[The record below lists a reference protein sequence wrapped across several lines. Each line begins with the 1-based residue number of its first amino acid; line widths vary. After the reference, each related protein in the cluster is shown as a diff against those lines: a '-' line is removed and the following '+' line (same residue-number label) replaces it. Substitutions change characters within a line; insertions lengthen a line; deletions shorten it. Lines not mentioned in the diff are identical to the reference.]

1 MVHPRGRLPPVTRMV
16 RPAPPPPRW
25 WRPLPRRDPPVFA
38 QRFRAAGSGGG
49 GHRAAPGRDVSAGLL
64 LVIPI
69 NSRGSCSL
77 RWDWC
82 GRLML
87 KGNSSKGD
95 SSQEKKPV
103 KKEEDEQSWRVVTS
117 QLEAEPVAV
126 SGCVGRS
133 VPASCLPC
141 LCRPAAAAAAPI
153 PASAALRGLPCPAM
167 DDDSQ
172 DELINR
178 NAALGKGKRQ
188 CLVLLSETESN
199 GGNSWD
205 SEDDTGSEEE
215 DNDTEEEGGGEDKEE
230 SEDEETEDCEDD
242 EEEGEEEEESE
253 ATMEGM
259 TDALKSEPHLNGVS
273 ISSDEDG
280 ENCPI
285 CLNTFRD
292 QAVGT
297 PESCSHYFCLDCI
310 VEWSKNANSCPV
322 DRILFNY
329 INIRARFGGKI
340 LKKIPVENTK
350 TQGTDGEDDPT
361 FCEVC
366 GRSDRE
372 DRLLLCDGCDAGYH
386 MECLN
391 PPLSEVPV
399 DEWFCPACAP
409 MGANGADADHVSE
422 EEVAALMA
430 DVVPTTSRLRPHVRT
445 RAIARTR
452 QSERVRATVNRNR
465 ITTAQ
470 QIRHVPGYLMSSLL
484 DETIEAVVAGL
495 NTAVYQRPLAP
506 RAPTRQKRKTGR
518 RKKVGGKKRTQ
529 KKSAA
534 GKKSS
539 GAQLKRR
546 KRLTKKRR
554 GKKTRVRSHGKN
566 EVTTRSRIAR
576 TLGLSKPVRGASLPS
591 MYKPTE
597 PSLGLMRADIGAASL
612 SVFGD
617 PYELDP
623 YESNEEVPANPDS
636 PVSAKRRILSQ
647 SALRSHRPVARPISV
662 GLPRS
667 SVPAL
672 SPDQEAE
679 AAPVPDLLGSILS
692 GQSLLMMS
700 SSDVVINR
708 DGSLTAK
715 KEAPFHRKSASDSR
729 VEDGSGQNTHPSTM
743 LSGTTASSSMTR
755 PSVSSGLGAR
765 SRALFSS
772 SPPSLSRSESA
783 ASPAQT
789 APEKATVKS
798 EYSMTPRSVQTQNMA
813 TLSRQGSKLDEVP
826 RFNGKSK
833 NFVPT
838 DSSSKP
844 QICNLNSGS
853 KAVSVR
859 QPVKPPSQ
867 RIDIFELPRIPKIK
881 KETSSKQVEPEPA
894 VSQSC
899 NIPSSCITQL
909 TGKDSTNQPGKGSRV
924 ESQKS
929 TSKEAQQQTRP
940 SGVSFSTH
948 PGGSSGSSLLGTS
961 RGKGLGS
968 FESFKINIPGNTGHP
983 SRLSNPGFCNTFR
996 PVDDEVQQ
1004 KESPSLFSVKKKQ
1017 VKSEIYDPFE
1027 PTGSDSSSANS
1038 SPERLGSGITL
1049 TNITRTISIENP
1061 KVQTFQTVRRFTP
1074 YRVENVFG
1082 SGTDSDVPSSNT
1094 ESRDDV
1100 TVASRIVEQISDTE
1114 ERDNVDEEDVL
1125 SSPCTSSA
1133 VKEISNTKCLKE
1145 ESREGPNVF
1154 FNAEELIRPSI
1165 NVKIEPDSPS
1175 KSDEQQKVQKV
1186 EQAER
1191 RSRSRSCSNSSS
1203 RSKKKMKRKKA
1214 LVKEHKRSRSE
1225 SRDRAHSRDRS
1236 SRSTSW
1242 SGGEEHSKTHTLK
1255 SKSRRSSTDRSSS
1268 HERSKKKKTKDKT
1281 KDKKAKTSWSRDR
1294 RKSRSR
1300 SGSPGSTSDFY
1311 ENRKKKRR
1319 SRSRS
1324 RRRDRSRSNSTE
1336 RTKRRKHRRDKSYE
1350 RYDKESSLKSRD
1362 RKRSRSRSRERRKWR
1377 SRSRSAS
1384 RSWEQKSSKSK
1395 EKRVRSRSRSRERK
1409 HRSKETLL
1417 PSAPEKD
1424 QKLPA
1429 ENVSRCLEQPHSL
1442 KQEPKE
1448 ELVLEGL
1455 SITIQPNV
1463 KLEEIQTETP
1473 VQLREVQ
1480 ETIKVEPVCQE
1491 VSSETAFPAPD
1502 ITNISV
1508 PVGDVDSF
1516 AETDLMNS
1524 TDAAVLGSCSNTNLE
1539 ITVKIENTALCP
1551 SLMEQPPKKEVIMHV
1566 PAEAAPIQSSSKGK
1580 VADCVR
1586 EVKEECLVSNEN
1598 TSNFTKPELEVVPQ
1612 GPALKSKAPVKRV
1625 TWNLQEEEGGT
1636 LSAGKAPR
1644 MPFYKLQRAK
1654 EGAWKAEDLNQTLNQ
1669 VYCQNIPLAPAL
1681 PSSLPPYAPVSQPT
1695 VQFIMQGSLPALGCV
1710 AGQSLTPEP
1719 GSLATASE
1727 PGIQAASVGS
1737 AEEKIKAPKP
1747 PVDKTKNEEYMKKL
1761 HMQERAVEEVKL
1773 AIKPFYQKR
1782 EITKEEYKSILR
1794 KAVQKI
1800 CHSKSG
1806 EINPMKVANLVKAYV
1821 EKYKHM
1827 RKHKKTDGEDTRE
1840 VEN

>member
-1 MVHPRGRLPPVTRMV
+1 
-16 RPAPPPPRW
+16 
-25 WRPLPRRDPPVFA
+25 
-38 QRFRAAGSGGG
+38 
-49 GHRAAPGRDVSAGLL
+49 
-64 LVIPI
+64 
-69 NSRGSCSL
+69 
-77 RWDWC
+77 
-82 GRLML
+82 
-87 KGNSSKGD
+87 
-95 SSQEKKPV
+95 
-103 KKEEDEQSWRVVTS
+103 
-117 QLEAEPVAV
+117 
-126 SGCVGRS
+126 
-133 VPASCLPC
+133 
-141 LCRPAAAAAAPI
+141 
-153 PASAALRGLPCPAM
+153 M

-188 CLVLLSETESN
+188 CLALLSETESN

-242 EEEGEEEEESE
+242 EEEGEEEDENE

-259 TDALKSEPHLNGVS
+259 ADSSKSAPHLNGVS
-273 ISSDEDG
+273 LSSDEDG

-409 MGANGADADHVSE
+409 MGANGAADADHVSE

-465 ITTAQ
+465 ISTAQ

-495 NTAVYQRPLAP
+495 NTAIYQRPLAP

-518 RKKVGGKKRTQ
+518 RKKAGGKKRTQ

-539 GAQLKRR
+539 GTQLKRR
-546 KRLTKKRR
+546 KRVTKKRR

-566 EVTTRSRIAR
+566 EVTARSRIAR

-591 MYKPTE
+591 MYKPAE

-623 YESNEEVPANPDS
+623 YESNEEFPANPDS
-636 PVSAKRRILSQ
+636 PVSAKRRVLSQ
-647 SALRSHRPVARPISV
+647 SALRSHRPVARPVSV

-715 KEAPFHRKSASDSR
+715 KEAPFHRKSGGDSR
-729 VEDGSGQNTHPSTM
+729 VEDGSGHTSPPCAA
-743 LSGTTASSSMTR
+743 LSGTTAGSSMAR
-755 PSVSSGLGAR
+755 PCVSSGLGTR
-765 SRALFSS
+765 STALLSA
-772 SPPSLSRSESA
+772 PSLSRSESA

-789 APEKATVKS
+789 APEKAAVKS
-798 EYSMTPRSVQTQNMA
+798 EYSMTPRSVQTQNTA
-813 TLSRQGSKLDEVP
+813 TLSRHGSKLDEIP
-826 RFNGKSK
+826 RCNGKSK
-833 NFVPT
+833 NFIPT

-844 QICNLNSGS
+844 LSCNLNSGS
-853 KAVSVR
+853 KAVTVR

-894 VSQSC
+894 GSQSC

-909 TGKDSTNQPGKGSRV
+909 TGKESTNQPGKGSRV

-929 TSKEAQQQTRP
+929 NSKEPQQQARP

-948 PGGSSGSSLLGTS
+948 PGSSSGSSLLGTS
-961 RGKGLGS
+961 RGKGPGS
-968 FESFKINIPGNTGHP
+968 FESFKINIPGNTGHS
-983 SRLSNPGFCNTFR
+983 SRLANPGFCNTFR

-1004 KESPSLFSVKKKQ
+1004 KESPSPLFSVKKKQ

-1038 SPERLGSGITL
+1038 SPERLGSGIPL

-1074 YRVENVFG
+1074 YRVENIFG

-1094 ESRDDV
+1094 ESRDEV

-1114 ERDNVDEEDVL
+1114 EQDNVDEEDVL
-1125 SSPCTSSA
+1125 SSPCTSSG
-1133 VKEISNTKCLKE
+1133 VKEVSNTKCLKE

-1154 FNAEELIRPSI
+1154 FNAEELIRPNI

-1268 HERSKKKKTKDKT
+1268 HERSKKKKTKDKS

-1294 RKSRSR
+1294 RKSRSH
-1300 SGSPGSTSDFY
+1300 SGTPGSTSDFY

-1324 RRRDRSRSNSTE
+1324 RRRDRSRSNSAE

-1384 RSWEQKSSKSK
+1384 RSWERKSSKSK
-1395 EKRVRSRSRSRERK
+1395 EKRARPRSRSKERK

-1417 PSAPEKD
+1417 PPAPEKD
-1424 QKLPA
+1424 QKPPA
-1429 ENVSRCLEQPHSL
+1429 ENVTRCLEQPHSL

-1480 ETIKVEPVCQE
+1480 ETIKPEPICQE
-1491 VSSETAFPAPD
+1491 VSSETAFPAPE
-1502 ITNISV
+1502 ITNICA
-1508 PVGDVDSF
+1508 PIGNVDSF
-1516 AETDLMNS
+1516 AETDLINS

-1566 PAEAAPIQSSSKGK
+1566 PVEAAPIQSSSKSK

-1625 TWNLQEEEGGT
+1625 TWNLQEEESGT

-1644 MPFYKLQRAK
+1644 MPLYKLQRAK

-1669 VYCQNIPLAPAL
+1669 VYCQNIPLAAAL

-1737 AEEKIKAPKP
+1737 AEEQIKAPKP

>member
-1 MVHPRGRLPPVTRMV
+1 
-16 RPAPPPPRW
+16 
-25 WRPLPRRDPPVFA
+25 
-38 QRFRAAGSGGG
+38 
-49 GHRAAPGRDVSAGLL
+49 
-64 LVIPI
+64 
-69 NSRGSCSL
+69 
-77 RWDWC
+77 
-82 GRLML
+82 
-87 KGNSSKGD
+87 
-95 SSQEKKPV
+95 
-103 KKEEDEQSWRVVTS
+103 
-117 QLEAEPVAV
+117 
-126 SGCVGRS
+126 
-133 VPASCLPC
+133 
-141 LCRPAAAAAAPI
+141 
-153 PASAALRGLPCPAM
+153 M

-188 CLVLLSETESN
+188 CLALLSETESN

-242 EEEGEEEEESE
+242 EEEGEEEEENE

-259 TDALKSEPHLNGVS
+259 ADSLKSEPHLNGVS
-273 ISSDEDG
+273 LSSDEDG

-409 MGANGADADHVSE
+409 MGANGAADADHVSE

-495 NTAVYQRPLAP
+495 NTAIYQRPLAP
-506 RAPTRQKRKTGR
+506 RAPTRQKKKTGR
-518 RKKVGGKKRTQ
+518 RKKAGGKKRTQ

-546 KRLTKKRR
+546 KRVTKKRR

-566 EVTTRSRIAR
+566 EVTARSRIAR

-591 MYKPTE
+591 MYKPAE

-636 PVSAKRRILSQ
+636 PVSAKRRVLSQ
-647 SALRSHRPVARPISV
+647 SALRSHRPVARPVSV

-715 KEAPFHRKSASDSR
+715 KEAPFHRKSGSDSR
-729 VEDGSGQNTHPSTM
+729 VEDGSGHTSPPSAA
-743 LSGTTASSSMTR
+743 LSGTTAGSSMAR
-755 PSVSSGLGAR
+755 PSVSSGLGTY
-765 SRALFSS
+765 STALFSA
-772 SPPSLSRSESA
+772 PSLSRSESA

-789 APEKATVKS
+789 APEKAAVKS
-798 EYSMTPRSVQTQNMA
+798 EYSMTPRSVQTQNTA
-813 TLSRQGSKLDEVP
+813 TLSRHGSKLDEIP

-844 QICNLNSGS
+844 LSCNLNSGS
-853 KAVSVR
+853 KAVTVR

-894 VSQSC
+894 GSQSC

-909 TGKDSTNQPGKGSRV
+909 TGKEGTNQPGKGSRV

-929 TSKEAQQQTRP
+929 NSKEPQQQARP

-961 RGKGLGS
+961 RGKGPGS
-968 FESFKINIPGNTGHP
+968 FESFKINIPGNTGHS

-1004 KESPSLFSVKKKQ
+1004 KESPSPLFSVKKKQ

-1038 SPERLGSGITL
+1038 SPERLGSGIPL

-1074 YRVENVFG
+1074 YRVENIFR
-1082 SGTDSDVPSSNT
+1082 SGTDSDVPSSNI
-1094 ESRDDV
+1094 ESRDEV

-1114 ERDNVDEEDVL
+1114 EQDNVDEENVL

-1133 VKEISNTKCLKE
+1133 VKEVSNTKCLKE

-1154 FNAEELIRPSI
+1154 FNAEELIRPNI

-1175 KSDEQQKVQKV
+1175 KSVEQQKVQKV

-1242 SGGEEHSKTHTLK
+1242 SGGEEHGKTHTLK

-1300 SGSPGSTSDFY
+1300 SGTPGSTSDFY

-1324 RRRDRSRSNSTE
+1324 RRRDRSQSNSAE

-1362 RKRSRSRSRERRKWR
+1362 RKRSRSRDRSKWR

-1384 RSWEQKSSKSK
+1384 RSWERKSSKSK
-1395 EKRVRSRSRSRERK
+1395 EKRARSRSRSKERK

-1417 PSAPEKD
+1417 PPAPEKD
-1424 QKLPA
+1424 QKPPA
-1429 ENVSRCLEQPHSL
+1429 ENVTRCLEEPHSL

-1480 ETIKVEPVCQE
+1480 ETVKAEPICQE
-1491 VSSETAFPAPD
+1491 VSSETAFPVPE
-1502 ITNISV
+1502 ITNICA
-1508 PVGDVDSF
+1508 PIGDVDSF
-1516 AETDLMNS
+1516 AETDLINS

-1566 PAEAAPIQSSSKGK
+1566 PAEAAPIQSSSKSK
-1580 VADCVR
+1580 VTDCVR

-1625 TWNLQEEEGGT
+1625 TWNLQEEESGA

-1644 MPFYKLQRAK
+1644 MPLYKLQRAK

-1669 VYCQNIPLAPAL
+1669 VYCQNIPLAAAL

-1710 AGQSLTPEP
+1710 AGQSLTLEP

-1737 AEEKIKAPKP
+1737 AEEQIRAPKP

>member
-1 MVHPRGRLPPVTRMV
+1 
-16 RPAPPPPRW
+16 
-25 WRPLPRRDPPVFA
+25 
-38 QRFRAAGSGGG
+38 
-49 GHRAAPGRDVSAGLL
+49 
-64 LVIPI
+64 
-69 NSRGSCSL
+69 
-77 RWDWC
+77 
-82 GRLML
+82 
-87 KGNSSKGD
+87 
-95 SSQEKKPV
+95 
-103 KKEEDEQSWRVVTS
+103 
-117 QLEAEPVAV
+117 
-126 SGCVGRS
+126 
-133 VPASCLPC
+133 
-141 LCRPAAAAAAPI
+141 
-153 PASAALRGLPCPAM
+153 M

-188 CLVLLSETESN
+188 CLALLSETESN

-215 DNDTEEEGGGEDKEE
+215 DNDTEGEGGEEDKEE
-230 SEDEETEDCEDD
+230 SEDEELEDCEDD
-242 EEEGEEEEESE
+242 DEEEEESE
-253 ATMEGM
+253 ATVEGM
-259 TDALKSEPHLNGVS
+259 TDSLKSEPHLNGVS
-273 ISSDEDG
+273 LSSDEDG

-297 PESCSHYFCLDCI
+297 PENCSHYFCLDCI

-350 TQGTDGEDDPT
+350 TQGADGEDDPT

-409 MGANGADADHVSE
+409 MGADGAADADHVSE

-495 NTAVYQRPLAP
+495 NTAIYQRPLTP

-529 KKSAA
+529 TKSAA

-539 GAQLKRR
+539 GGQLKRR
-546 KRLTKKRR
+546 KRLTKRRR
-554 GKKTRVRSHGKN
+554 GKKRRAKN
-566 EVTTRSRIAR
+566 EVTARSRIAR

-636 PVSAKRRILSQ
+636 PVSAKRRVLSQ

-715 KEAPFHRKSASDSR
+715 KEGD
-729 VEDGSGQNTHPSTM
+729 NTHPRTAH
-743 LSGTTASSSMTR
+743 SGTTASSSMAGS
-755 PSVSSGLGAR
+755 SVSS
-765 SRALFSS
+765 ALSTHTRPFSS
-772 SPPSLSRSESA
+772 NLFPSPPPSLSRNESA

-789 APEKATVKS
+789 APGKATVKS
-798 EYSMTPRSVQTQNMA
+798 EYSMTPRSVHTQNIA
-813 TLSRQGSKLDEVP
+813 TLSRHGSKLDELP

-844 QICNLNSGS
+844 LSCNLDSGS
-853 KAVSVR
+853 KTVTVR

-881 KETSSKQVEPEPA
+881 KETSNKQVEPEPTG
-894 VSQSC
+894 SQSC
-899 NIPSSCITQL
+899 DIPSSCITQL
-909 TGKDSTNQPGKGSRV
+909 TGKESTNQPGKGSRV

-929 TSKEAQQQTRP
+929 NSKEPQQQTRP
-940 SGVSFSTH
+940 SGVSFSTN
-948 PGGSSGSSLLGTS
+948 PGGYSGSSLLGTS
-961 RGKGLGS
+961 RGKGPGS

-1004 KESPSLFSVKKKQ
+1004 KESPSPLFAVKKKQ

-1038 SPERLGSGITL
+1038 SPERLGSGIPL

-1074 YRVENVFG
+1074 YRVQNIFG

-1100 TVASRIVEQISDTE
+1100 AVASRIVEQISDTE
-1114 ERDNVDEEDVL
+1114 ERDNVDEEDL
-1125 SSPCTSSA
+1125 LNSPCMSSA
-1133 VKEISNTKCLKE
+1133 AKEISNTKCLKD

-1165 NVKIEPDSPS
+1165 NVKLEPDSPS
-1175 KSDEQQKVQKV
+1175 NSDGQQKVQKV

-1214 LVKEHKRSRSE
+1214 LVKEHKRSRSG

-1242 SGGEEHSKTHTLK
+1242 SGVEEHSKTHTLK

-1281 KDKKAKTSWSRDR
+1281 KDKKAKTSWSRER

-1300 SGSPGSTSDFY
+1300 SGSPGSTSEFH

-1336 RTKRRKHRRDKSYE
+1336 RTKRQKHRRNKSYE

-1384 RSWEQKSSKSK
+1384 RSWEHKSSKSK
-1395 EKRVRSRSRSRERK
+1395 EKRLRSRSRSKERK
-1409 HRSKETLL
+1409 HRSKETSL
-1417 PSAPEKD
+1417 PPPPEKD
-1424 QKLPA
+1424 QKPPV
-1429 ENVSRCLEQPHSL
+1429 ENMTRCLEQPLSL

-1473 VQLREVQ
+1473 VQVREVQ
-1480 ETIKVEPVCQE
+1480 ETMKVEPICQE
-1491 VSSETAFPAPD
+1491 MSSEAVFPAPE
-1502 ITNISV
+1502 IANIRV
-1508 PVGDVDSF
+1508 PIGDVDSF
-1516 AETDLMNS
+1516 AETELMNS
-1524 TDAAVLGSCSNTNLE
+1524 TDPAVLGSCSNTNLE

-1566 PAEAAPIQSSSKGK
+1566 PTEAAPIQSLSKSK
-1580 VADCVR
+1580 VVDCVR
-1586 EVKEECLVSNEN
+1586 EVKEECLVSSEN

-1625 TWNLQEEEGGT
+1625 TWNLQEEESGT

-1654 EGAWKAEDLNQTLNQ
+1654 EGAWKAEDLNQTLNQVQLNEPPPTNYMIPEPMFPDLDSSQ

-1727 PGIQAASVGS
+1727 PGIQAASVGN

>member
-1 MVHPRGRLPPVTRMV
+1 
-16 RPAPPPPRW
+16 
-25 WRPLPRRDPPVFA
+25 
-38 QRFRAAGSGGG
+38 
-49 GHRAAPGRDVSAGLL
+49 
-64 LVIPI
+64 
-69 NSRGSCSL
+69 
-77 RWDWC
+77 
-82 GRLML
+82 
-87 KGNSSKGD
+87 
-95 SSQEKKPV
+95 
-103 KKEEDEQSWRVVTS
+103 
-117 QLEAEPVAV
+117 
-126 SGCVGRS
+126 
-133 VPASCLPC
+133 
-141 LCRPAAAAAAPI
+141 
-153 PASAALRGLPCPAM
+153 M

-188 CLVLLSETESN
+188 CLALLSETESN

-242 EEEGEEEEESE
+242 EEEGEEEDENE

-259 TDALKSEPHLNGVS
+259 ADSSKPEPHLNGVS
-273 ISSDEDG
+273 LSSDEDG

-409 MGANGADADHVSE
+409 MGANGAADADHVSE

-465 ITTAQ
+465 ITTAR
-470 QIRHVPGYLMSSLL
+470 QIQHVPGYLMSSLL

-495 NTAVYQRPLAP
+495 NTAIYQRPLAP

-518 RKKVGGKKRTQ
+518 RKKAGGKKRTQ

-539 GAQLKRR
+539 GTQLKRR
-546 KRLTKKRR
+546 KRVTKKRR

-566 EVTTRSRIAR
+566 EVTSRSRIAR

-591 MYKPTE
+591 MYKPAE

-636 PVSAKRRILSQ
+636 PVSAKRRVLSQ
-647 SALRSHRPVARPISV
+647 SALRSHRPVARPVSV

-715 KEAPFHRKSASDSR
+715 KEAPFHRKSGSDSR
-729 VEDGSGQNTHPSTM
+729 VEDGSGHTSPPSAA
-743 LSGTTASSSMTR
+743 LSGTTAGSSMAR
-755 PSVSSGLGAR
+755 PCVSSGLGTR
-765 SRALFSS
+765 STALFSA
-772 SPPSLSRSESA
+772 PSLSRSESA

-789 APEKATVKS
+789 APEKAAVKS
-798 EYSMTPRSVQTQNMA
+798 EYSMTPRSVQTQNTA
-813 TLSRQGSKLDEVP
+813 TLSRHGSKLDEIP

-844 QICNLNSGS
+844 LSCNLNSGS
-853 KAVSVR
+853 KAVTLR

-894 VSQSC
+894 GSQSC

-909 TGKDSTNQPGKGSRV
+909 TGKESTSQPGKGSRV

-929 TSKEAQQQTRP
+929 NSKEPQQQARP

-948 PGGSSGSSLLGTS
+948 PGGSSSSSLLGTS
-961 RGKGLGS
+961 RGKGPGS
-968 FESFKINIPGNTGHP
+968 FESFKINIPGNTGHS
-983 SRLSNPGFCNTFR
+983 SRLANPGFCNTFR

-1004 KESPSLFSVKKKQ
+1004 KESPSPLFSVKKKQ

-1038 SPERLGSGITL
+1038 SPERLGSGIPL

-1074 YRVENVFG
+1074 YRVENIFG

-1094 ESRDDV
+1094 ESRDEV

-1133 VKEISNTKCLKE
+1133 VKEVSNTKCLKE

-1154 FNAEELIRPSI
+1154 FNAEELIRPNI

-1324 RRRDRSRSNSTE
+1324 RRRDRSRSNSAE

-1384 RSWEQKSSKSK
+1384 QSWERKSSKSK
-1395 EKRVRSRSRSRERK
+1395 EKRARSRSRSKERK

-1417 PSAPEKD
+1417 PPAPEKD
-1424 QKLPA
+1424 QKPPA
-1429 ENVSRCLEQPHSL
+1429 ANVTRCLEEPHSL

-1463 KLEEIQTETP
+1463 KLEEIQTESP

-1480 ETIKVEPVCQE
+1480 ETIKAEPICQE
-1491 VSSETAFPAPD
+1491 GSSETAFPAPE
-1502 ITNISV
+1502 ITNICA
-1508 PVGDVDSF
+1508 PIGDVDSF
-1516 AETDLMNS
+1516 AETDLINS

-1551 SLMEQPPKKEVIMHV
+1551 SLMEQPPKKEVIVHV
-1566 PAEAAPIQSSSKGK
+1566 PAEAAPIQSSSRSK

-1598 TSNFTKPELEVVPQ
+1598 TSNFTKPELDVVPQ

-1625 TWNLQEEEGGT
+1625 TWNLQEEESGT

-1669 VYCQNIPLAPAL
+1669 VYCQNIPLAAAL

-1737 AEEKIKAPKP
+1737 AEEQIKAPKP

>member
-1 MVHPRGRLPPVTRMV
+1 
-16 RPAPPPPRW
+16 
-25 WRPLPRRDPPVFA
+25 
-38 QRFRAAGSGGG
+38 
-49 GHRAAPGRDVSAGLL
+49 
-64 LVIPI
+64 
-69 NSRGSCSL
+69 
-77 RWDWC
+77 
-82 GRLML
+82 
-87 KGNSSKGD
+87 
-95 SSQEKKPV
+95 
-103 KKEEDEQSWRVVTS
+103 
-117 QLEAEPVAV
+117 
-126 SGCVGRS
+126 
-133 VPASCLPC
+133 
-141 LCRPAAAAAAPI
+141 
-153 PASAALRGLPCPAM
+153 M

-178 NAALGKGKRQ
+178 NAATGKSKRQ
-188 CLVLLSETESN
+188 SLVLLSETESN
-199 GGNSWD
+199 GGNSCD
-205 SEDDTGSEEE
+205 SEDDTRSEEE
-215 DNDTEEEGGGEDKEE
+215 DDDTEEEGGEEDKEE
-230 SEDEETEDCEDD
+230 SEDEELEDCEDGDEEEEDD
-242 EEEGEEEEESE
+242 EEEEETE
-253 ATMEGM
+253 AALGGM
-259 TDALKSEPHLNGVS
+259 TDSLKLEPHISKAS

-329 INIRARFGGKI
+329 ISIRARFGGKI

-350 TQGTDGEDDPT
+350 TQGNDGEDDPT

-409 MGANGADADHVSE
+409 MGVSAAADTDHISE

-430 DVVPTTSRLRPHVRT
+430 DVTPTTSRLRPPVRT

-470 QIRHVPGYLMSSLL
+470 QIQHVPRYLMSSLL

-495 NTAVYQRPLAP
+495 NTAVYQRPLTP
-506 RAPTRQKRKTGR
+506 RAPARQKRRTGR
-518 RKKVGGKKRTQ
+518 RKKVGGKKRSQT
-529 KKSAA
+529 KSA

-539 GAQLKRR
+539 GTQLKRR
-546 KRLTKKRR
+546 QRLRKKRR
-554 GKKTRVRSHGKN
+554 GKLKRVKN
-566 EVTTRSRIAR
+566 EATTRSRIAR

-623 YESNEEVPANPDS
+623 YESSEDVPANPDS
-636 PVSAKRRILSQ
+636 PVSAKRRVLSQ

-692 GQSLLMMS
+692 GQSFLMMS

-715 KEAPFHRKSASDSR
+715 KAVPLHRKSANDSR
-729 VEDGSGQNTHPSTM
+729 VDDSSGRNTQPSTVH
-743 LSGTTASSSMTR
+743 SGTTASSSIAG
-755 PSVSSGLGAR
+755 PSVSSGLSTH
-765 SRALFSS
+765 SRPSSSSLFSS
-772 SPPSLSRSESA
+772 PSPSPSRTEPAGNPVPA
-783 ASPAQT
+783 AS
-789 APEKATVKS
+789 EKTTVKS
-798 EYSMTPRSVQTQNMA
+798 EYSMTPRSVQTQNTA
-813 TLSRQGSKLDEVP
+813 TLYRHGSRLDEMP
-826 RFNGKSK
+826 RFNGNSK
-833 NFVPT
+833 NFAQA
-838 DSSSKP
+838 DLSSKP
-844 QICNLNSGS
+844 LSCNVNSGS
-853 KAVSVR
+853 KAVAVR
-859 QPVKPPSQ
+859 QPLKPPPK

-881 KETSSKQVEPEPA
+881 KETSSKQAEPA
-894 VSQSC
+894 PAGSQSC
-899 NIPSSCITQL
+899 EIPTCCIIQL
-909 TGKDSTNQPGKGSRV
+909 TGKESTHQPGKGSKV

-929 TSKEAQQQTRP
+929 NAKESQQQTRT
-940 SGVSFSTH
+940 SGMSFSANTGVH
-948 PGGSSGSSLLGTS
+948 SSSSLLGTS
-961 RGKGLGS
+961 RSKGPSS
-968 FESFKINIPGNTGHP
+968 FESFKINIPGNAGHP
-983 SRLSNPGFCNTFR
+983 SRLSSPGFCNTFR
-996 PVDDEVQQ
+996 PVDDKVQQ
-1004 KESPSLFSVKKKQ
+1004 KESPSPLLSVKKKQ

-1027 PTGSDSSSANS
+1027 PTGSDSSSPSS
-1038 SPERLGSGITL
+1038 SPERLGSGIPL
-1049 TNITRTISIENP
+1049 TNITRTISFENP
-1061 KVQTFQTVRRFTP
+1061 KVETFQTVRRFTP
-1074 YRVENVFG
+1074 YTVGNVFG
-1082 SGTDSDVPSSNT
+1082 SGADSDIPPGNT
-1094 ESRDDV
+1094 EPHDD
-1100 TVASRIVEQISDTE
+1100 ALPESRIVEQISDTE
-1114 ERDNVDEEDVL
+1114 ERGRMDEEDFP

-1133 VKEISNTKCLKE
+1133 VKQISNVECLKE
-1145 ESREGPNVF
+1145 ESNEGPNVF
-1154 FNAEELIRPSI
+1154 FNAEELIRPNI
-1165 NVKIEPDSPS
+1165 NVKLEPDSPS
-1175 KSDEQQKVQKV
+1175 KNDGQKKVQKV
-1186 EQAER
+1186 EQTER
-1191 RSRSRSCSNSSS
+1191 RSRSRSCSNSPS

-1214 LVKEHKRSRSE
+1214 LVKEHKRSRSG
-1225 SRDRAHSRDRS
+1225 SRDRADSRDRS

-1242 SGGEEHSKTHTLK
+1242 SGEEEHNKTHTLK
-1255 SKSRRSSTDRSSS
+1255 PKSRRSSTDRSSS
-1268 HERSKKKKTKDKT
+1268 HERSKKRKTKEKT
-1281 KDKKAKTSWSRDR
+1281 KEKKAKTSWSRER
-1294 RKSRSR
+1294 RKSTSR
-1300 SGSPGSTSDFY
+1300 SGSPGSTSEFH
-1311 ENRKKKRR
+1311 ENKKRKKR

-1324 RRRDRSRSNSTE
+1324 RRRERSRSNSTE

-1350 RYDKESSLKSRD
+1350 RYDKDSSLRSRD

-1384 RSWEQKSSKSK
+1384 RSREHKSSKSK
-1395 EKRVRSRSRSRERK
+1395 EKRPRSRSCSKERK
-1409 HRSKETLL
+1409 HRSKETSL
-1417 PSAPEKD
+1417 PPAPEKD
-1424 QKLPA
+1424 QKPPV
-1429 ENVSRCLEQPHSL
+1429 ENVSRCLEQLHSF
-1442 KQEPKE
+1442 KQEPEE
-1448 ELVLEGL
+1448 ELVLEEL

-1463 KLEEIQTETP
+1463 KLEEIQAEAP
-1473 VQLREVQ
+1473 AQLREAQ
-1480 ETIKVEPVCQE
+1480 DTIKVEPICQE
-1491 VSSETAFPAPD
+1491 VTTETGFPVPE
-1502 ITNISV
+1502 ITNVSV
-1508 PVGDVDSF
+1508 PVSNMDSF
-1516 AETDLMNS
+1516 AETELMS
-1524 TDAAVLGSCSNTNLE
+1524 GGDPAVLGSCSNTNLE

-1551 SLMEQPPKKEVIMHV
+1551 SLMEPPPKKEVIVHT
-1566 PAEAAPIQSSSKGK
+1566 PTAAAPLQSSSKSK
-1580 VADCVR
+1580 VTDCVK
-1586 EVKEECLVSNEN
+1586 EVKDECLVSHEN
-1598 TSNFTKPELEVVPQ
+1598 TGNLSKPELEVVPQ
-1612 GPALKSKAPVKRV
+1612 GPGLKSKAPVKRV
-1625 TWNLQEEEGGT
+1625 TWNLQEEESGT

-1669 VYCQNIPLAPAL
+1669 VYCQNIPLTPPL

-1695 VQFIMQGSLPALGCV
+1695 VQFIMQGSLPVLGCV

-1727 PGIQAASVGS
+1727 PGIQAAAVGD

-1827 RKHKKTDGEDTRE
+1827 RKHKKSEGEDTRE
-1840 VEN
+1840 VDN

>member
-1 MVHPRGRLPPVTRMV
+1 
-16 RPAPPPPRW
+16 
-25 WRPLPRRDPPVFA
+25 
-38 QRFRAAGSGGG
+38 
-49 GHRAAPGRDVSAGLL
+49 
-64 LVIPI
+64 
-69 NSRGSCSL
+69 
-77 RWDWC
+77 
-82 GRLML
+82 
-87 KGNSSKGD
+87 
-95 SSQEKKPV
+95 
-103 KKEEDEQSWRVVTS
+103 
-117 QLEAEPVAV
+117 
-126 SGCVGRS
+126 
-133 VPASCLPC
+133 
-141 LCRPAAAAAAPI
+141 
-153 PASAALRGLPCPAM
+153 M

-172 DELINR
+172 DELINK

-188 CLVLLSETESN
+188 CLALLSETESN
-199 GGNSWD
+199 GGNSCD
-205 SEDDTGSEEE
+205 SDDDTGSEEE
-215 DNDTEEEGGGEDKEE
+215 DNDTEEEGGEEDKEE
-230 SEDEETEDCEDD
+230 SEEELEDCEDD
-242 EEEGEEEEESE
+242 DEEEEEEPE
-253 ATMEGM
+253 AAVEGM
-259 TDALKSEPHLNGVS
+259 TDSLKSEPHLNGAS

-297 PESCSHYFCLDCI
+297 PENCSHYFCLDCI

-322 DRILFNY
+322 DRILFKY
-329 INIRARFGGKI
+329 ISIRAHFGGKI

-350 TQGTDGEDDPT
+350 TQGSDGEDDPT

-409 MGANGADADHVSE
+409 MGASAAADTDHVSE
-422 EEVAALMA
+422 EEVAALVA

-470 QIRHVPGYLMSSLL
+470 RIQHVPRYLMSSLL

-495 NTAVYQRPLAP
+495 NTAIYQRPLTP

-529 KKSAA
+529 TKSG

-539 GAQLKRR
+539 GTQLKRR

-554 GKKTRVRSHGKN
+554 GKKTRVRN
-566 EVTTRSRIAR
+566 EVTARSRIAR

-636 PVSAKRRILSQ
+636 PVSAKRRVLSQ

-692 GQSLLMMS
+692 GQSFLMMS

-715 KEAPFHRKSASDSR
+715 KAGKDLALHR
-729 VEDGSGQNTHPSTM
+729 
-743 LSGTTASSSMTR
+743 TTASSSIAG
-755 PSVSSGLGAR
+755 PSISSGLSTHTR
-765 SRALFSS
+765 PFSSSLFSS
-772 SPPSLSRSESA
+772 PSPSLSRIESA
-783 ASPAQT
+783 ANPAQS
-789 APEKATVKS
+789 ALEKATVKS
-798 EYSMTPRSVQTQNMA
+798 EYSMTPRSVQTQNTA
-813 TLSRQGSKLDEVP
+813 VLKRHGSKLDEMP
-826 RFNGKSK
+826 RFNGRSK

-844 QICNLNSGS
+844 LSCNLNSGS
-853 KAVSVR
+853 KAVTVR
-859 QPVKPPSQ
+859 QPLKPPSK

-881 KETSSKQVEPEPA
+881 KETSGKQVEAEPTG
-894 VSQSC
+894 SQSC
-899 NIPSSCITQL
+899 DIPSSCITQL
-909 TGKDSTNQPGKGSRV
+909 TGKESTNQPGKGSKV

-929 TSKEAQQQTRP
+929 NFKEPQQQTRT
-940 SGVSFSTH
+940 SGVSSSTNTGVH
-948 PGGSSGSSLLGTS
+948 SSSSLLGTS
-961 RGKGLGS
+961 RGKGPGS
-968 FESFKINIPGNTGHP
+968 FESFKINIPGNAGHP
-983 SRLSNPGFCNTFR
+983 CRLSNPGFCNTFR

-1004 KESPSLFSVKKKQ
+1004 KESPSPLFLVKKKQ

-1038 SPERLGSGITL
+1038 SPERLGSGIPL
-1049 TNITRTISIENP
+1049 TNITRTISIDNP

-1074 YRVENVFG
+1074 YRVENIFG
-1082 SGTDSDVPSSNT
+1082 SEADSDVPSGNT

-1100 TVASRIVEQISDTE
+1100 TVESRIVEQISDTE
-1114 ERDNVDEEDVL
+1114 ERDNVDEDDFL
-1125 SSPCTSSA
+1125 SSPCTSST
-1133 VKEISNTKCLKE
+1133 VKQISNTECIKE

-1154 FNAEELIRPSI
+1154 FNAEELIRPNI
-1165 NVKIEPDSPS
+1165 NVKLEPDSPS
-1175 KSDEQQKVQKV
+1175 KSDGQQKVQKV
-1186 EQAER
+1186 EQTER

-1214 LVKEHKRSRSE
+1214 PVKERKRSRSG
-1225 SRDRAHSRDRS
+1225 SRDRTHSRDRS
-1236 SRSTSW
+1236 SRSSSW
-1242 SGGEEHSKTHTLK
+1242 SAGEEHSKTHTLK

-1268 HERSKKKKTKDKT
+1268 HERSKKKKMKDKT
-1281 KDKKAKTSWSRDR
+1281 KDKKAKTSWSRER

-1300 SGSPGSTSDFY
+1300 SGSPGSTSEFY

-1336 RTKRRKHRRDKSYE
+1336 RIKRRKHRRDKNYE
-1350 RYDKESSLKSRD
+1350 RYDKDSSLRSRD

-1377 SRSRSAS
+1377 SRSRSRSAS
-1384 RSWEQKSSKSK
+1384 RSWEHKSNKSK
-1395 EKRVRSRSRSRERK
+1395 EKRPRSRSRSKERK
-1409 HRSKETLL
+1409 HRSKETSL
-1417 PSAPEKD
+1417 PSPPEKD
-1424 QKLPA
+1424 QKPVV
-1429 ENVSRCLEQPHSL
+1429 ENLTRCLEQPLSL

-1448 ELVLEGL
+1448 ELVLEEL
-1455 SITIQPNV
+1455 SITIEPKIQ
-1463 KLEEIQTETP
+1463 LEEIQAEAP

-1480 ETIKVEPVCQE
+1480 ETIKVEPICQE
-1491 VSSETAFPAPD
+1491 VTRETAFPVPE
-1502 ITNISV
+1502 ITNICV
-1508 PVGDVDSF
+1508 PIGSVDSLP
-1516 AETDLMNS
+1516 ETELLNS
-1524 TDAAVLGSCSNTNLE
+1524 TDQAVLGSCSNTNLE

-1566 PAEAAPIQSSSKGK
+1566 PAEAAPIQSLSKSK
-1580 VADCVR
+1580 ITDCVR
-1586 EVKEECLVSNEN
+1586 EVKEECLVSNEK
-1598 TSNFTKPELEVVPQ
+1598 TSNFTMPELEVVSQ
-1612 GPALKSKAPVKRV
+1612 CPALKSKAPVKRV
-1625 TWNLQEEEGGT
+1625 TWNLQEEESGT
-1636 LSAGKAPR
+1636 MSAGKAPR

-1669 VYCQNIPLAPAL
+1669 VQLNEPPPTNYMIPEPMFPDLDSSQVYCQNIPLTPPL

-1727 PGIQAASVGS
+1727 PGIQSASVGN
-1737 AEEKIKAPKP
+1737 AEEKMKAPKP

-1827 RKHKKTDGEDTRE
+1827 RKHKKTDSEDTRE

>member
-1 MVHPRGRLPPVTRMV
+1 
-16 RPAPPPPRW
+16 
-25 WRPLPRRDPPVFA
+25 
-38 QRFRAAGSGGG
+38 
-49 GHRAAPGRDVSAGLL
+49 
-64 LVIPI
+64 
-69 NSRGSCSL
+69 
-77 RWDWC
+77 
-82 GRLML
+82 
-87 KGNSSKGD
+87 
-95 SSQEKKPV
+95 
-103 KKEEDEQSWRVVTS
+103 
-117 QLEAEPVAV
+117 
-126 SGCVGRS
+126 
-133 VPASCLPC
+133 
-141 LCRPAAAAAAPI
+141 
-153 PASAALRGLPCPAM
+153 M

-188 CLVLLSETESN
+188 CLALLSETESN

-205 SEDDTGSEEE
+205 SADDTGSEEE
-215 DNDTEEEGGGEDKEE
+215 DNDTEEEGGEEDKEE
-230 SEDEETEDCEDD
+230 SEDEELEDCEDD
-242 EEEGEEEEESE
+242 DEEEEEEEESE
-253 ATMEGM
+253 ATMEGI
-259 TDALKSEPHLNGVS
+259 TDSLKSEPHLNGAS

-409 MGANGADADHVSE
+409 MGANGAADADHVSE

-506 RAPTRQKRKTGR
+506 RAPARKKRKTGR

-529 KKSAA
+529 TKSAA

-539 GAQLKRR
+539 GTQLKRR

-554 GKKTRVRSHGKN
+554 GKKTRGKK

-591 MYKPTE
+591 MYKPSE

-623 YESNEEVPANPDS
+623 YESSEEVPANPDS
-636 PVSAKRRILSQ
+636 PVSAKRRVLSQ

-715 KEAPFHRKSASDSR
+715 KEGHD
-729 VEDGSGQNTHPSTM
+729 THPSTAH
-743 LSGTTASSSMTR
+743 SGTTASSSMAG
-755 PSVSSGLGAR
+755 PSVSSGLSTR
-765 SRALFSS
+765 SRPFSSSLFTS

-798 EYSMTPRSVQTQNMA
+798 EYSMTPRSVQTQNTA
-813 TLSRQGSKLDEVP
+813 TLSRHGSKLDEVP

-838 DSSSKP
+838 NSSSKP
-844 QICNLNSGS
+844 LGCNLNSGS
-853 KAVSVR
+853 KAVTVR

-881 KETSSKQVEPEPA
+881 KETSSKQVELEPA
-894 VSQSC
+894 GSQSC
-899 NIPSSCITQL
+899 DIPSSCITQL
-909 TGKDSTNQPGKGSRV
+909 TGKESTNQPGKGSRV

-929 TSKEAQQQTRP
+929 NSKEPQQQTRP
-940 SGVSFSTH
+940 SGESFSTN
-948 PGGSSGSSLLGTS
+948 PGGYSGSSLLGTS
-961 RGKGLGS
+961 RGKGPGS

-996 PVDDEVQQ
+996 PVDEEVQQ
-1004 KESPSLFSVKKKQ
+1004 KESSSALFSVKKKQ

-1038 SPERLGSGITL
+1038 SPERLGSGIPL

-1074 YRVENVFG
+1074 YRVENIFG

-1114 ERDNVDEEDVL
+1114 ERDNVDEEDLV

-1145 ESREGPNVF
+1145 ENREGPSVF

-1175 KSDEQQKVQKV
+1175 KSDGQQKVQKV

-1191 RSRSRSCSNSSS
+1191 RSRSRSPSNSSS

-1214 LVKEHKRSRSE
+1214 LVKERKRSRSG

-1300 SGSPGSTSDFY
+1300 SGSPGSTSEFY

-1350 RYDKESSLKSRD
+1350 RYDKESGLKSRD

-1377 SRSRSAS
+1377 SRSRS
-1384 RSWEQKSSKSK
+1384 WEHKSSKSK
-1395 EKRVRSRSRSRERK
+1395 EKRLRSRSRSKERK
-1409 HRSKETLL
+1409 HKSKETSL
-1417 PSAPEKD
+1417 PPPPEKD
-1424 QKLPA
+1424 QKPPA

-1463 KLEEIQTETP
+1463 RLEEIQTETP

-1480 ETIKVEPVCQE
+1480 ETLKVEPICQE
-1491 VSSETAFPAPD
+1491 ASSETAFPAPE
-1502 ITNISV
+1502 ITNICV

-1516 AETDLMNS
+1516 AETELMNS
-1524 TDAAVLGSCSNTNLE
+1524 TDPAVLGSCSNTNLE

-1566 PAEAAPIQSSSKGK
+1566 PAEAAPIQSSSKSK
-1580 VADCVR
+1580 VTDCVR

-1625 TWNLQEEEGGT
+1625 TWNLQEEESST

-1654 EGAWKAEDLNQTLNQ
+1654 EGAWKAEDLNQTLNQVQLNEPPPTNYMIPEPMFPDLDSSQ

>member
-1 MVHPRGRLPPVTRMV
+1 
-16 RPAPPPPRW
+16 
-25 WRPLPRRDPPVFA
+25 
-38 QRFRAAGSGGG
+38 
-49 GHRAAPGRDVSAGLL
+49 
-64 LVIPI
+64 
-69 NSRGSCSL
+69 
-77 RWDWC
+77 
-82 GRLML
+82 
-87 KGNSSKGD
+87 
-95 SSQEKKPV
+95 
-103 KKEEDEQSWRVVTS
+103 
-117 QLEAEPVAV
+117 
-126 SGCVGRS
+126 
-133 VPASCLPC
+133 
-141 LCRPAAAAAAPI
+141 
-153 PASAALRGLPCPAM
+153 M

-172 DELINR
+172 DELINK

-188 CLVLLSETESN
+188 CLALLSETESN

-205 SEDDTGSEEE
+205 SEDDTGSDEE
-215 DNDTEEEGGGEDKEE
+215 DNDSEEEGGEEDKEE
-230 SEDEETEDCEDD
+230 SEDEELEDCEDD
-242 EEEGEEEEESE
+242 DEEEEEEEESE
-253 ATMEGM
+253 ATVEGM
-259 TDALKSEPHLNGVS
+259 TGSLKSEPHLNGV
-273 ISSDEDG
+273 IVSSDEEG

-297 PESCSHYFCLDCI
+297 PENCSHYFCLDCI

-322 DRILFNY
+322 DRILFNC
-329 INIRARFGGKI
+329 INIRAHFGGKI

-350 TQGTDGEDDPT
+350 TQGPDGEDDPT

-409 MGANGADADHVSE
+409 MGANGAADADHVSE

-495 NTAVYQRPLAP
+495 NTAIYQRPLAP
-506 RAPTRQKRKTGR
+506 RAPARQKRKTGR
-518 RKKVGGKKRTQ
+518 RKKGRGKKRTQ
-529 KKSAA
+529 TKSAA

-554 GKKTRVRSHGKN
+554 GKKTRGKN
-566 EVTTRSRIAR
+566 EFTTRSRIAR

-591 MYKPTE
+591 MSKPTE

-636 PVSAKRRILSQ
+636 PVSAKRRVLSQ
-647 SALRSHRPVARPISV
+647 SALRSHRPVARPVSV
-662 GLPRS
+662 GLPGS
-667 SVPAL
+667 SVPTL

-715 KEAPFHRKSASDSR
+715 KE
-729 VEDGSGQNTHPSTM
+729 
-743 LSGTTASSSMTR
+743 GTTASSSMAG
-755 PSVSSGLGAR
+755 PSVPSGLSTRSRPCSSGLFP
-765 SRALFSS
+765 SP
-772 SPPSLSRSESA
+772 PPSLSRSESA
-783 ASPAQT
+783 ASPAQ
-789 APEKATVKS
+789 AAREKTTVKS
-798 EYSMTPRSVQTQNMA
+798 EYSMTPRSVQTQSTV
-813 TLSRQGSKLDEVP
+813 TLSRHGSKLDEMP

-833 NFVPT
+833 NVVLT

-844 QICNLNSGS
+844 LSCNLNSGS
-853 KAVSVR
+853 KAVTVR

-894 VSQSC
+894 GSQSC

-909 TGKDSTNQPGKGSRV
+909 TGKESTNQPGKGSRV

-929 TSKEAQQQTRP
+929 NSKEPQQQTRP

-948 PGGSSGSSLLGTS
+948 PGSSSGSSLLGTAK
-961 RGKGLGS
+961 GKGPGS

-996 PVDDEVQQ
+996 PVDEEVQQ
-1004 KESPSLFSVKKKQ
+1004 KESPSPLFSVKKKQ

-1038 SPERLGSGITL
+1038 SPERLGSGISL

-1074 YRVENVFG
+1074 YRVENIFE
-1082 SGTDSDVPSSNT
+1082 SGTDSDLPSGNT

-1100 TVASRIVEQISDTE
+1100 TVESRIVEQISDTE
-1114 ERDNVDEEDVL
+1114 ERDNVDEADVL

-1133 VKEISNTKCLKE
+1133 VQEISNTKCLKE

-1154 FNAEELIRPSI
+1154 FNAEELIRPSM
-1165 NVKIEPDSPS
+1165 NVKIEPESPS
-1175 KSDEQQKVQKV
+1175 KSDGQQKVQKV
-1186 EQAER
+1186 EQVER

-1214 LVKEHKRSRSE
+1214 LVKERKRSRSG
-1225 SRDRAHSRDRS
+1225 SRERAHSRDRS
-1236 SRSTSW
+1236 STSC

-1255 SKSRRSSTDRSSS
+1255 SKSKRSSADRSSS

-1281 KDKKAKTSWSRDR
+1281 KDKKAKSSWSRDR

-1300 SGSPGSTSDFY
+1300 SGSPGSASDFY

-1362 RKRSRSRSRERRKWR
+1362 RKRSRSRERRKWR

-1384 RSWEQKSSKSK
+1384 RSWEHKSSKSK
-1395 EKRVRSRSRSRERK
+1395 EKRLRSRSRSKERK
-1409 HRSKETLL
+1409 HKSKETLL
-1417 PSAPEKD
+1417 PPAPEKD
-1424 QKLPA
+1424 QKPPA
-1429 ENVSRCLEQPHSL
+1429 ENVTRCLEQPHSL

-1473 VQLREVQ
+1473 VQVREVQ
-1480 ETIKVEPVCQE
+1480 ETVKVESICQE
-1491 VSSETAFPAPD
+1491 ASSETAFPAPE
-1502 ITNISV
+1502 ITNICV
-1508 PVGDVDSF
+1508 PIGDVDSF
-1516 AETDLMNS
+1516 TETDLMNS
-1524 TDAAVLGSCSNTNLE
+1524 TDAAVLSSCSNTNLE

-1566 PAEAAPIQSSSKGK
+1566 PAEAAPIQSSSKSK
-1580 VADCVR
+1580 VVDCLR

-1625 TWNLQEEEGGT
+1625 TWNLQEEESGM

-1654 EGAWKAEDLNQTLNQ
+1654 EGAWKAEDLNQTLNQVQLNEPPPTNYMIPEPMFPDLDSSQ

-1695 VQFIMQGSLPALGCV
+1695 VQFIMQGSLPALGCL

-1747 PVDKTKNEEYMKKL
+1747 SVDKTKNEEYMKKL

-1827 RKHKKTDGEDTRE
+1827 RKHKKTDGEDRRE

>member
-1 MVHPRGRLPPVTRMV
+1 
-16 RPAPPPPRW
+16 
-25 WRPLPRRDPPVFA
+25 
-38 QRFRAAGSGGG
+38 
-49 GHRAAPGRDVSAGLL
+49 
-64 LVIPI
+64 
-69 NSRGSCSL
+69 
-77 RWDWC
+77 
-82 GRLML
+82 
-87 KGNSSKGD
+87 
-95 SSQEKKPV
+95 
-103 KKEEDEQSWRVVTS
+103 
-117 QLEAEPVAV
+117 
-126 SGCVGRS
+126 
-133 VPASCLPC
+133 
-141 LCRPAAAAAAPI
+141 
-153 PASAALRGLPCPAM
+153 M

-172 DELINR
+172 DELINK
-178 NAALGKGKRQ
+178 NAALGKGRRQ
-188 CLVLLSETESN
+188 RLILLSETESN
-199 GGNSWD
+199 GENSCD
-205 SEDDTGSEEE
+205 SEVDSGSEEE
-215 DNDTEEEGGGEDKEE
+215 EEGTEEEGGEEDKEE
-230 SEDEETEDCEDD
+230 SEDEELEGCEDDD
-242 EEEGEEEEESE
+242 EEEEEETETV
-253 ATMEGM
+253 AGGV
-259 TDALKSEPHLNGVS
+259 TDSLKLEPHIDGTS
-273 ISSDEDG
+273 GSSDEDS
-280 ENCPI
+280 EKCPI

-297 PESCSHYFCLDCI
+297 PENCSHYFCLDCI

-322 DRILFNY
+322 DRILFSY

-340 LKKIPVENTK
+340 LNKIPVENTI
-350 TQGTDGEDDPT
+350 TQDDDGEDDPT

-399 DEWFCPACAP
+399 DEWFCPACTA
-409 MGANGADADHVSE
+409 MDVSAAADTDHVSE
-422 EEVAALMA
+422 EEVAALVA
-430 DVVPTTSRLRPHVRT
+430 DVIPTTSRLRPHVRT

-470 QIRHVPGYLMSSLL
+470 QIQHVPRYLMSSLL

-495 NTAVYQRPLAP
+495 NTAIYQRPLTA
-506 RAPTRQKRKTGR
+506 RAPSRQKRKTGR
-518 RKKVGGKKRTQ
+518 RKKGGKKRTQ
-529 KKSAA
+529 TKSSA

-539 GAQLKRR
+539 GIQLKRR
-546 KRLTKKRR
+546 KRLIKKRR
-554 GKKTRVRSHGKN
+554 GKKMRVKN

-623 YESNEEVPANPDS
+623 YESNEEVPANPGS
-636 PVSAKRRILSQ
+636 PVSAKRRVLSQ
-647 SALRSHRPVARPISV
+647 SALRSHRPVARPVSV

-692 GQSLLMMS
+692 GQSILMMS

-715 KEAPFHRKSASDSR
+715 KAGKGFTVH
-729 VEDGSGQNTHPSTM
+729 
-743 LSGTTASSSMTR
+743 SGTTASSSIAG
-755 PSVSSGLGAR
+755 PSVSSGLSTHTGL
-765 SRALFSS
+765 SFSSLFSS
-772 SPPSLSRSESA
+772 PSPSLSRIEPA
-783 ASPAQT
+783 ANPTQT
-789 APEKATVKS
+789 TSEKATVKS
-798 EYSMTPRSVQTQNMA
+798 EYSMTPRSVQTQNIA
-813 TLSRQGSKLDEVP
+813 TLSRHGSKLDEVP
-826 RFNGKSK
+826 RFNGNSK
-833 NFVPT
+833 NFAPS

-844 QICNLNSGS
+844 LSCNFNSGS
-853 KAVSVR
+853 KAVTVR
-859 QPVKPPSQ
+859 QPLKPPSK

-881 KETSSKQVEPEPA
+881 KETSGKQVEPKPTG
-894 VSQSC
+894 SQSC
-899 NIPSSCITQL
+899 DIPSSCITQL
-909 TGKDSTNQPGKGSRV
+909 TGKESTTQPGRVGRV

-929 TSKEAQQQTRP
+929 NAKESQQQTRT
-940 SGVSFSTH
+940 SGVSFSTNT
-948 PGGSSGSSLLGTS
+948 GVYSSSSLLGTS
-961 RGKGLGS
+961 RSKGPSS

-996 PVDDEVQQ
+996 PVDDKVQQ
-1004 KESPSLFSVKKKQ
+1004 KESSSSLFSVKKKQ

-1027 PTGSDSSSANS
+1027 PTGSDSSSASS
-1038 SPERLGSGITL
+1038 SPERLGSGIPL

-1074 YRVENVFG
+1074 YLVENIFG
-1082 SGTDSDVPSSNT
+1082 SGADSDVPSSNT
-1094 ESRDDV
+1094 ESHDDV
-1100 TVASRIVEQISDTE
+1100 TVESRIVEQISDTE
-1114 ERDNVDEEDVL
+1114 EQDNMDDEDFL

-1133 VKEISNTKCLKE
+1133 VKQSSNAECLKE
-1145 ESREGPNVF
+1145 ESRERPNVF
-1154 FNAEELIRPSI
+1154 FNAEELIRPNIS
-1165 NVKIEPDSPS
+1165 VKVEPDSPS
-1175 KSDEQQKVQKV
+1175 KNEGQQKVQKV
-1186 EQAER
+1186 EQTEW

-1214 LVKEHKRSRSE
+1214 LVKERKRSRSG
-1225 SRDRAHSRDRS
+1225 SRDRHSRDRS

-1242 SGGEEHSKTHTLK
+1242 SGGEEHSKTHMLK
-1255 SKSRRSSTDRSSS
+1255 RRRSSTDRSSS
-1268 HERSKKKKTKDKT
+1268 HEPSKKKKMKDKT
-1281 KDKKAKTSWSRDR
+1281 KDKKAKTSWSREK
-1294 RKSRSR
+1294 RKSRSC
-1300 SGSPGSTSDFY
+1300 SGSPGSTSEFY

-1324 RRRDRSRSNSTE
+1324 RRRERSRSNSIE

-1350 RYDKESSLKSRD
+1350 RYDKDSSLRSRD

-1384 RSWEQKSSKSK
+1384 RSREHKSSKLK
-1395 EKRVRSRSRSRERK
+1395 EKRTRSRSRSKERK
-1409 HRSKETLL
+1409 HRSKETPL
-1417 PSAPEKD
+1417 PPPPEKD
-1424 QKLPA
+1424 QKPSV
-1429 ENVSRCLEQPHSL
+1429 ENVSKCLEQPHCF
-1442 KQEPKE
+1442 KQDPKE
-1448 ELVLEGL
+1448 DLVLEEL

-1463 KLEEIQTETP
+1463 KLEEVQAVAP
-1473 VQLREVQ
+1473 VQLREAQ
-1480 ETIKVEPVCQE
+1480 ETIKVEPICEE
-1491 VSSETAFPAPD
+1491 VTSETAFPLPE
-1502 ITNISV
+1502 ITNICV
-1508 PVGDVDSF
+1508 PIGNVDSF
-1516 AETDLMNS
+1516 AETELMRNS
-1524 TDAAVLGSCSNTNLE
+1524 DPAVLGSCSNTNLE

-1551 SLMEQPPKKEVIMHV
+1551 SLVEPSPKKEVIMHA
-1566 PAEAAPIQSSSKGK
+1566 PAEAAPIQSSSKIT
-1580 VADCVR
+1580 DCMK
-1586 EVKEECLVSNEN
+1586 EVKDECLVSNEE
-1598 TSNFTKPELEVVPQ
+1598 TSNFSKPELEVPQ

-1625 TWNLQEEEGGT
+1625 TWNLQEEESGT

-1654 EGAWKAEDLNQTLNQ
+1654 EGPWKAEDLNQTLNQ
-1669 VYCQNIPLAPAL
+1669 VQLNEPPPTNYMIPEPMFPDLDSSQVYCQNIPLMPPL

-1695 VQFIMQGSLPALGCV
+1695 VQFIMQGSLPVLGCM
-1710 AGQSLTPEP
+1710 AGQNLTPEP

-1727 PGIQAASVGS
+1727 PGIQTASVGN
-1737 AEEKIKAPKP
+1737 AEEKLKAPKP

-1782 EITKEEYKSILR
+1782 EITKEEYKNILR

-1827 RKHKKTDGEDTRE
+1827 RKHKKSDSEDTRE

>member
-1 MVHPRGRLPPVTRMV
+1 
-16 RPAPPPPRW
+16 
-25 WRPLPRRDPPVFA
+25 
-38 QRFRAAGSGGG
+38 
-49 GHRAAPGRDVSAGLL
+49 
-64 LVIPI
+64 
-69 NSRGSCSL
+69 
-77 RWDWC
+77 
-82 GRLML
+82 
-87 KGNSSKGD
+87 
-95 SSQEKKPV
+95 
-103 KKEEDEQSWRVVTS
+103 
-117 QLEAEPVAV
+117 
-126 SGCVGRS
+126 
-133 VPASCLPC
+133 
-141 LCRPAAAAAAPI
+141 
-153 PASAALRGLPCPAM
+153 M

-188 CLVLLSETESN
+188 CLALLSETESN

-242 EEEGEEEEESE
+242 EEEGEEEEDCE

-259 TDALKSEPHLNGVS
+259 ADSLKSEPHLNGVS
-273 ISSDEDG
+273 LSSDEDG

-297 PESCSHYFCLDCI
+297 PENCSHYFCLDCI

-409 MGANGADADHVSE
+409 MGANGAADADHVSE

-495 NTAVYQRPLAP
+495 NTAIYQRPLAP

-518 RKKVGGKKRTQ
+518 RKKAGGKKRTQ

-554 GKKTRVRSHGKN
+554 GKKTRGKN

-636 PVSAKRRILSQ
+636 PVSAKRRVLSQ
-647 SALRSHRPVARPISV
+647 SALRSHRPVARPVSV

-715 KEAPFHRKSASDSR
+715 KEAPFHRKSASDCR
-729 VEDGSGQNTHPSTM
+729 VEDGSGHNSPPSAA
-743 LSGTTASSSMTR
+743 LSGTTASSSMAR
-755 PSVSSGLGAR
+755 PSISSGLGTR
-765 SRALFSS
+765 STPLFSS
-772 SPPSLSRSESA
+772 PSLSRSESA

-789 APEKATVKS
+789 APEKAAVKS
-798 EYSMTPRSVQTQNMA
+798 EYSMTPRSVQTQNTA
-813 TLSRQGSKLDEVP
+813 TLSRHGSKLDEIP

-844 QICNLNSGS
+844 LSCNLNSGS
-853 KAVSVR
+853 KAVTVR

-894 VSQSC
+894 GSQSC

-909 TGKDSTNQPGKGSRV
+909 TGKESTNQPGKGSRV

-929 TSKEAQQQTRP
+929 NSKEPQQQAHP
-940 SGVSFSTH
+940 SRVSSSPH
-948 PGGSSGSSLLGTS
+948 SSGSSSSLLLGTS
-961 RGKGLGS
+961 RGKGSGS
-968 FESFKINIPGNTGHP
+968 FESFKINIPGNTRHP
-983 SRLSNPGFCNTFR
+983 SKLSNPGFCNTFR
-996 PVDDEVQQ
+996 PVDDEAQR
-1004 KESPSLFSVKKKQ
+1004 KESPSPLFSVKKKQ

-1038 SPERLGSGITL
+1038 SPERLGSGIPL

-1074 YRVENVFG
+1074 YRVENIFG
-1082 SGTDSDVPSSNT
+1082 SGTDSDVPSGNT
-1094 ESRDDV
+1094 ESRDEV

-1154 FNAEELIRPSI
+1154 FNAEELIRPNI

-1281 KDKKAKTSWSRDR
+1281 KDKKAKTSCSRDR

-1324 RRRDRSRSNSTE
+1324 RRRDRSRSNSAE

-1384 RSWEQKSSKSK
+1384 RSWEHKSSKSK
-1395 EKRVRSRSRSRERK
+1395 EKRVRSRSRSKERK

-1417 PSAPEKD
+1417 SPAPEKD
-1424 QKLPA
+1424 QKPPA
-1429 ENVSRCLEQPHSL
+1429 ENVTRCLEPPHSL

-1480 ETIKVEPVCQE
+1480 ETIKAEPICQE
-1491 VSSETAFPAPD
+1491 VSSETAFPAPE
-1502 ITNISV
+1502 ITNICA
-1508 PVGDVDSF
+1508 PIGDVDSF

-1566 PAEAAPIQSSSKGK
+1566 PAEAAPIQSSSKSK

-1598 TSNFTKPELEVVPQ
+1598 TSGFIKPELEVVPQ

-1625 TWNLQEEEGGT
+1625 TWNLQEEESGT

-1737 AEEKIKAPKP
+1737 AEEKIKAPRP

>member
-1 MVHPRGRLPPVTRMV
+1 
-16 RPAPPPPRW
+16 
-25 WRPLPRRDPPVFA
+25 
-38 QRFRAAGSGGG
+38 
-49 GHRAAPGRDVSAGLL
+49 
-64 LVIPI
+64 
-69 NSRGSCSL
+69 
-77 RWDWC
+77 
-82 GRLML
+82 
-87 KGNSSKGD
+87 
-95 SSQEKKPV
+95 
-103 KKEEDEQSWRVVTS
+103 
-117 QLEAEPVAV
+117 
-126 SGCVGRS
+126 
-133 VPASCLPC
+133 
-141 LCRPAAAAAAPI
+141 
-153 PASAALRGLPCPAM
+153 M

-172 DELINR
+172 DELINK
-178 NAALGKGKRQ
+178 NAALGKSKRQ
-188 CLVLLSETESN
+188 GLVLLSETEGN
-199 GGNSWD
+199 GGNSCD

-215 DNDTEEEGGGEDKEE
+215 DDDTEEEGGEEDKEE
-230 SEDEETEDCEDD
+230 SEDEELEDCEDD
-242 EEEGEEEEESE
+242 EEEEEEEEDTE
-253 ATMEGM
+253 AAVGGM
-259 TDALKSEPHLNGVS
+259 TDSLKLEPHINEAS
-273 ISSDEDG
+273 ISSDEDS

-297 PESCSHYFCLDCI
+297 PENCSHYFCLDCI

-329 INIRARFGGKI
+329 ISIRAHFGGKI

-350 TQGTDGEDDPT
+350 TQGNDGEDDPT

-409 MGANGADADHVSE
+409 MGVSAAADTDHVSE
-422 EEVAALMA
+422 EEVAALVA
-430 DVVPTTSRLRPHVRT
+430 DVIPTTSRLRPHVRT

-470 QIRHVPGYLMSSLL
+470 QIQHVPRYLMSSLL

-495 NTAVYQRPLAP
+495 NTAIYQRPLTP

-518 RKKVGGKKRTQ
+518 RKKVRGKKRTQ
-529 KKSAA
+529 TKSSA

-539 GAQLKRR
+539 GTQPKRH
-546 KRLTKKRR
+546 KRLIKKRR
-554 GKKTRVRSHGKN
+554 GKMIRVKN

-576 TLGLSKPVRGASLPS
+576 TLGLCKPVRGASLPS

-636 PVSAKRRILSQ
+636 PVSAKRRVLSQ

-692 GQSLLMMS
+692 GQSFLMMS

-715 KEAPFHRKSASDSR
+715 KAGH
-729 VEDGSGQNTHPSTM
+729 NTRPSTVH
-743 LSGTTASSSMTR
+743 SGTTASSSIAGPSVSLGLSTHTR
-755 PSVSSGLGAR
+755 PSSS
-765 SRALFSS
+765 SLFSLPS
-772 SPPSLSRSESA
+772 PSLSRIEPAANPAQA
-783 ASPAQT
+783 AS
-789 APEKATVKS
+789 EKATVKS
-798 EYSMTPRSVQTQNMA
+798 EYSMTPRSVQTQNIA
-813 TLSRQGSKLDEVP
+813 TLSRHGSKLDEMP
-826 RFNGKSK
+826 RFNGNSK
-833 NFVPT
+833 NFAPT

-844 QICNLNSGS
+844 LSCNLNSDS
-853 KAVSVR
+853 KAVTVR
-859 QPVKPPSQ
+859 QPLKPPPK

-881 KETSSKQVEPEPA
+881 KETSSKQLEPEPA
-894 VSQSC
+894 GSQSSD
-899 NIPSSCITQL
+899 IPSSCITQL
-909 TGKDSTNQPGKGSRV
+909 TGKESTNQPGKGSKM

-929 TSKEAQQQTRP
+929 NAKESQHQTRT
-940 SGVSFSTH
+940 SGVSFSTNT
-948 PGGSSGSSLLGTS
+948 GAYSSSSLLSTS
-961 RGKGLGS
+961 RSKGPSS
-968 FESFKINIPGNTGHP
+968 FESFKINIPGNAGHP
-983 SRLSNPGFCNTFR
+983 SRLSSPGFCNTFR
-996 PVDDEVQQ
+996 PVDDKVQQ
-1004 KESPSLFSVKKKQ
+1004 KESPSPLFSVKKKQ

-1027 PTGSDSSSANS
+1027 PTGSDSSSASS
-1038 SPERLGSGITL
+1038 SPERLGSGIPL

-1074 YRVENVFG
+1074 YMVENIFG
-1082 SGTDSDVPSSNT
+1082 SGTDSDIPPSKT
-1094 ESRDDV
+1094 ESHDDV
-1100 TVASRIVEQISDTE
+1100 TAENRIVEQISDTE
-1114 ERDNVDEEDVL
+1114 ERDNMDEEDFL

-1133 VKEISNTKCLKE
+1133 VKQISNAECLKE

-1154 FNAEELIRPSI
+1154 FNAEELIRPNI
-1165 NVKIEPDSPS
+1165 NVKLEPDSPS
-1175 KSDEQQKVQKV
+1175 KNDGQQKVQKV
-1186 EQAER
+1186 EQTER

-1214 LVKEHKRSRSE
+1214 LNKERKRSHSG
-1225 SRDRAHSRDRS
+1225 SRDRTHSRDRS

-1255 SKSRRSSTDRSSS
+1255 PKSRRSSTDRSSS
-1268 HERSKKKKTKDKT
+1268 HERSKKRKIKDKT
-1281 KDKKAKTSWSRDR
+1281 KEKKAKTSWSRER

-1300 SGSPGSTSDFY
+1300 SGSPGSPSEFH
-1311 ENRKKKRR
+1311 ENRKRKKR

-1324 RRRDRSRSNSTE
+1324 RRRERSRSHSIE
-1336 RTKRRKHRRDKSYE
+1336 RTKSRKHRRDKSYE
-1350 RYDKESSLKSRD
+1350 RYDKDSSLRSRD

-1377 SRSRSAS
+1377 SRSQSAS
-1384 RSWEQKSSKSK
+1384 RSREHKSSKSK
-1395 EKRVRSRSRSRERK
+1395 EKRPRSRSCSKERK
-1409 HRSKETLL
+1409 HRSKETSL
-1417 PSAPEKD
+1417 PPPPEKD
-1424 QKLPA
+1424 QKPPV
-1429 ENVSRCLEQPHSL
+1429 ENTSRCLEQPHFF

-1448 ELVLEGL
+1448 ELVLEEL

-1463 KLEEIQTETP
+1463 KLEEIQAETP
-1473 VQLREVQ
+1473 AQLREAQ
-1480 ETIKVEPVCQE
+1480 ETVKVEPICQE
-1491 VSSETAFPAPD
+1491 VTSETAFPVPEM
-1502 ITNISV
+1502 TNICV
-1508 PVGDVDSF
+1508 PISNMDSF
-1516 AETDLMNS
+1516 AEAELMS
-1524 TDAAVLGSCSNTNLE
+1524 SSDPAVLGTCSNTNLE

-1551 SLMEQPPKKEVIMHV
+1551 SLMEPPPKKEVIVH
-1566 PAEAAPIQSSSKGK
+1566 APTETASLQSSSKSK
-1580 VADCVR
+1580 VTDCVK
-1586 EVKEECLVSNEN
+1586 EVKDECLVSNEK
-1598 TSNFTKPELEVVPQ
+1598 TSNFSKPELEVVPQ
-1612 GPALKSKAPVKRV
+1612 SPVLKSKAPVKRV
-1625 TWNLQEEEGGT
+1625 TWNLQEEESGT

-1669 VYCQNIPLAPAL
+1669 VQLNEPPPTNYMIPEPMFPDLDSSQVYCQNIPLTPPL

-1695 VQFIMQGSLPALGCV
+1695 VQFIMQGSLPALGCM

-1727 PGIQAASVGS
+1727 PGIQAASVGN
-1737 AEEKIKAPKP
+1737 AEDKIKAPKP

-1782 EITKEEYKSILR
+1782 EITKEEYKNILR

-1827 RKHKKTDGEDTRE
+1827 RKHKKSDGEDTRE

>member
-1 MVHPRGRLPPVTRMV
+1 
-16 RPAPPPPRW
+16 
-25 WRPLPRRDPPVFA
+25 
-38 QRFRAAGSGGG
+38 
-49 GHRAAPGRDVSAGLL
+49 
-64 LVIPI
+64 
-69 NSRGSCSL
+69 
-77 RWDWC
+77 
-82 GRLML
+82 
-87 KGNSSKGD
+87 
-95 SSQEKKPV
+95 
-103 KKEEDEQSWRVVTS
+103 
-117 QLEAEPVAV
+117 
-126 SGCVGRS
+126 
-133 VPASCLPC
+133 
-141 LCRPAAAAAAPI
+141 
-153 PASAALRGLPCPAM
+153 M

-172 DELINR
+172 DELLNK
-178 NAALGKGKRQ
+178 NAALGKGKRRS
-188 CLVLLSETESN
+188 LTLLSETESN
-199 GGNSWD
+199 SGNSCD
-205 SEDDTGSEEE
+205 SEDHTGSDEEE
-215 DNDTEEEGGGEDKEE
+215 DDTEEEGGEEDKEE
-230 SEDEETEDCEDD
+230 SEDEELEDCEDD
-242 EEEGEEEEESE
+242 DEEEEEEEEETE
-253 ATMEGM
+253 AAVGGM
-259 TDALKSEPHLNGVS
+259 TDSLKLEPHINGAS

-297 PESCSHYFCLDCI
+297 PENCSHYFCLDCI

-329 INIRARFGGKI
+329 ISIRARFGGKI

-350 TQGTDGEDDPT
+350 TQGNDGEDDPT

-409 MGANGADADHVSE
+409 MGVSAAADTDHVSE

-430 DVVPTTSRLRPHVRT
+430 DVIPTTSRLRPHVRT

-470 QIRHVPGYLMSSLL
+470 QIQHVPRYLMSSLL

-495 NTAVYQRPLAP
+495 NTAIYQRPLAP
-506 RAPTRQKRKTGR
+506 RPPARQKRKTGR
-518 RKKVGGKKRTQ
+518 RKKGGKKRTQ
-529 KKSAA
+529 TKSSA

-539 GAQLKRR
+539 GTQLKRR
-546 KRLTKKRR
+546 KRLIKKRR
-554 GKKTRVRSHGKN
+554 GKKMRVRSHVKN

-576 TLGLSKPVRGASLPS
+576 TLGLSKPLRGASLPS
-591 MYKPTE
+591 MYKPPE

-623 YESNEEVPANPDS
+623 YESNEEVPASPDS
-636 PVSAKRRILSQ
+636 PVSAKRRVLSQ

-667 SVPAL
+667 SVPVL

-692 GQSLLMMS
+692 GQSFLMMS

-715 KEAPFHRKSASDSR
+715 KAAPLHRKSTNDSR
-729 VEDGSGQNTHPSTM
+729 VDDGSGHNAQLSTVH
-743 LSGTTASSSMTR
+743 SGTTAGSSIAG
-755 PSVSSGLGAR
+755 PSVSSGLSTR
-765 SRALFSS
+765 TRPFSSSLFPS
-772 SPPSLSRSESA
+772 SPPSLSRIEPA
-783 ASPAQT
+783 ANPAQT
-789 APEKATVKS
+789 TSEKATVKS
-798 EYSMTPRSVQTQNMA
+798 EYSMTPRSVQTQNIA
-813 TLSRQGSKLDEVP
+813 TLSRHGSKLDEMP
-826 RFNGKSK
+826 RFNGNSK
-833 NFVPT
+833 NFAPT

-844 QICNLNSGS
+844 LSRTLNSGS
-853 KAVSVR
+853 KAVTVR
-859 QPVKPPSQ
+859 QQLKPPPK

-881 KETSSKQVEPEPA
+881 KETSNKQVEPEPA
-894 VSQSC
+894 GSQSC
-899 NIPSSCITQL
+899 DIPSSCITQL
-909 TGKDSTNQPGKGSRV
+909 TGKESTNQPGRGSKM

-929 TSKEAQQQTRP
+929 NVKESQQQTHT
-940 SGVSFSTH
+940 SGVSFSTST
-948 PGGSSGSSLLGTS
+948 GVYSSSSLLGTLRS
-961 RGKGLGS
+961 KGPGS
-968 FESFKINIPGNTGHP
+968 FESFKINIPGNAGHP

-996 PVDDEVQQ
+996 PVDDKVQQ
-1004 KESPSLFSVKKKQ
+1004 KESPSPLFSVKKKQ

-1027 PTGSDSSSANS
+1027 PTGSDSSSASS
-1038 SPERLGSGITL
+1038 SPERLGSGIPL

-1074 YRVENVFG
+1074 YLVENVFE
-1082 SGTDSDVPSSNT
+1082 SGADPDVPSSNT
-1094 ESRDDV
+1094 EPQDDV
-1100 TVASRIVEQISDTE
+1100 TVESRIVEQISDTE
-1114 ERDNVDEEDVL
+1114 ERDNMDEEDFL
-1125 SSPCTSSA
+1125 NSPCTSSA
-1133 VKEISNTKCLKE
+1133 VKQISSAERLKE

-1154 FNAEELIRPSI
+1154 FNAEELIRPNI
-1165 NVKIEPDSPS
+1165 NVKLEPDSPS
-1175 KSDEQQKVQKV
+1175 KNDGQQKGQKV
-1186 EQAER
+1186 EQTET

-1214 LVKEHKRSRSE
+1214 LVKERKRSRSD
-1225 SRDRAHSRDRS
+1225 SRDRTHSRDRS

-1242 SGGEEHSKTHTLK
+1242 SGGEEHSKTHVLK
-1255 SKSRRSSTDRSSS
+1255 PKSRRSSTDRSSS
-1268 HERSKKKKTKDKT
+1268 HERSKKKKMKDKT
-1281 KDKKAKTSWSRDR
+1281 KDKKAKTSWSRER

-1300 SGSPGSTSDFY
+1300 SGSPGSTSEFY

-1324 RRRDRSRSNSTE
+1324 RRRERSRSNSIE

-1350 RYDKESSLKSRD
+1350 RYDKDSSLRSRD

-1384 RSWEQKSSKSK
+1384 RSREHKSSKSK
-1395 EKRVRSRSRSRERK
+1395 EKRPRSRSRSKERK
-1409 HRSKETLL
+1409 RRSKETSL
-1417 PSAPEKD
+1417 PPPPEKD
-1424 QKLPA
+1424 QKPPA
-1429 ENVSRCLEQPHSL
+1429 ENLSRCLEQPHSF

-1448 ELVLEGL
+1448 ELILEEF

-1463 KLEEIQTETP
+1463 KLEEIQAETP
-1473 VQLREVQ
+1473 VQVREAQ
-1480 ETIKVEPVCQE
+1480 ETVKVEPVCQE
-1491 VSSETAFPAPD
+1491 LTSETAFPVPE
-1502 ITNISV
+1502 ITNICV
-1508 PVGDVDSF
+1508 PIGSVDSF
-1516 AETDLMNS
+1516 AETELMS
-1524 TDAAVLGSCSNTNLE
+1524 SSDPAVLGSCSNTNLE

-1551 SLMEQPPKKEVIMHV
+1551 SLMEPAPRKEVILHT
-1566 PAEAAPIQSSSKGK
+1566 PTEAAPIQSSSKSK
-1580 VADCVR
+1580 ITDCVT
-1586 EVKEECLVSNEN
+1586 EVKDECLVTNEK
-1598 TSNFTKPELEVVPQ
+1598 TGHFGKPELEVVPQ

-1669 VYCQNIPLAPAL
+1669 VQLNEPPPTNYMIPEPMFPDLDSSQVYCQNIPLTPPL

-1695 VQFIMQGSLPALGCV
+1695 VQFIMQGSLPALGCM

-1727 PGIQAASVGS
+1727 PGIQAACVGNT
-1737 AEEKIKAPKP
+1737 EEKIKAPKP

-1782 EITKEEYKSILR
+1782 EITKEEYKNILR

-1827 RKHKKTDGEDTRE
+1827 RKHKKSDGEDTRE

>member
-1 MVHPRGRLPPVTRMV
+1 
-16 RPAPPPPRW
+16 
-25 WRPLPRRDPPVFA
+25 
-38 QRFRAAGSGGG
+38 
-49 GHRAAPGRDVSAGLL
+49 
-64 LVIPI
+64 
-69 NSRGSCSL
+69 
-77 RWDWC
+77 
-82 GRLML
+82 
-87 KGNSSKGD
+87 
-95 SSQEKKPV
+95 
-103 KKEEDEQSWRVVTS
+103 
-117 QLEAEPVAV
+117 
-126 SGCVGRS
+126 
-133 VPASCLPC
+133 
-141 LCRPAAAAAAPI
+141 
-153 PASAALRGLPCPAM
+153 M

-172 DELINR
+172 DELINK
-178 NAALGKGKRQ
+178 NAALGKGKKQ
-188 CLVLLSETESN
+188 CLALLSETESN

-215 DNDTEEEGGGEDKEE
+215 DNDTEEEGGEEDKEE
-230 SEDEETEDCEDD
+230 SGDEELEDCEDD
-242 EEEGEEEEESE
+242 DEEEEEEEESE
-253 ATMEGM
+253 ATVEGM
-259 TDALKSEPHLNGVS
+259 TDALKSEPHLNGVN

-297 PESCSHYFCLDCI
+297 PENCSHYFCLDCI

-409 MGANGADADHVSE
+409 MGANGAADADHVSE

-495 NTAVYQRPLAP
+495 NTAIYQRPLAP

-518 RKKVGGKKRTQ
+518 RKKVGGKKRTRT
-529 KKSAA
+529 KSAA
-534 GKKSS
+534 GKKGS

-554 GKKTRVRSHGKN
+554 GKKTRGKN

-636 PVSAKRRILSQ
+636 PVSAKRRVLSQ

-672 SPDQEAE
+672 SPDHEAE

-715 KEAPFHRKSASDSR
+715 KEGKDLAPHR
-729 VEDGSGQNTHPSTM
+729 
-743 LSGTTASSSMTR
+743 TTASSSMAG
-755 PSVSSGLGAR
+755 PCISSGLSTR
-765 SRALFSS
+765 SRPCSSGLFSS
-772 SPPSLSRSESA
+772 PPPSLSRSESA
-783 ASPAQT
+783 ASPAQ
-789 APEKATVKS
+789 EKATVKS
-798 EYSMTPRSVQTQNMA
+798 EYSMTPRSVQTQNTA
-813 TLSRQGSKLDEVP
+813 TLSRRGSKLNEMP

-844 QICNLNSGS
+844 LSCNLNSGS

-881 KETSSKQVEPEPA
+881 KETSSRQVEPEPA
-894 VSQSC
+894 GSQSC

-909 TGKDSTNQPGKGSRV
+909 TGKESTNQPGKGSRV

-929 TSKEAQQQTRP
+929 NSKEPQQQTRP
-940 SGVSFSTH
+940 SSTH
-948 PGGSSGSSLLGTS
+948 PSGYSGSSLLGTS
-961 RGKGLGS
+961 RGKGPGS
-968 FESFKINIPGNTGHP
+968 FESFKINIPGNAGHP
-983 SRLSNPGFCNTFR
+983 SRLSSPGFCNTFR

-1004 KESPSLFSVKKKQ
+1004 KESPSPLFSVKKKQ

-1038 SPERLGSGITL
+1038 SPERLGSGIPL

-1082 SGTDSDVPSSNT
+1082 SGTDSDVPSGNK
-1094 ESRDDV
+1094 ESPDDV

-1114 ERDNVDEEDVL
+1114 EGDGVDEADVL

-1145 ESREGPNVF
+1145 ESGEGPNVF

-1175 KSDEQQKVQKV
+1175 KSDGQQKVQKV

-1214 LVKEHKRSRSE
+1214 LVKDHKRSRSG
-1225 SRDRAHSRDRS
+1225 SRDRAHSKDRS
-1236 SRSTSW
+1236 CRSTSS
-1242 SGGEEHSKTHTLK
+1242 SGGEEHSKTHASK
-1255 SKSRRSSTDRSSS
+1255 SKNRRSSTDRSSS
-1268 HERSKKKKTKDKT
+1268 HERSKKKKTKDKS

-1319 SRSRS
+1319 SCSRS

-1362 RKRSRSRSRERRKWR
+1362 RKRSRSRSWERRKWR
-1377 SRSRSAS
+1377 SRSRSPS
-1384 RSWEQKSSKSK
+1384 RSWEHKSSKSK
-1395 EKRVRSRSRSRERK
+1395 EKRPRSRSRSKERK

-1417 PSAPEKD
+1417 PPAPEKD
-1424 QKLPA
+1424 QKPPA
-1429 ENVSRCLEQPHSL
+1429 ASVTGCLEQPHCM

-1463 KLEEIQTETP
+1463 KLEEIKTETP

-1480 ETIKVEPVCQE
+1480 ETIKGEPICRE
-1491 VSSETAFPAPD
+1491 VSSETAFPAPE
-1502 ITNISV
+1502 ITNICV

-1566 PAEAAPIQSSSKGK
+1566 PAEAAPFQSSSKSK
-1580 VADCVR
+1580 VTDCVR

-1598 TSNFTKPELEVVPQ
+1598 TSNFTKPEMEVVPQ

-1625 TWNLQEEEGGT
+1625 TWNLQEEESGT

-1654 EGAWKAEDLNQTLNQ
+1654 EGAWKAEDLNQTLNQVQLNEPPPTNYMIPEPMFPDLDSSQ

-1737 AEEKIKAPKP
+1737 AEEKIKVPKP

>member
-1 MVHPRGRLPPVTRMV
+1 
-16 RPAPPPPRW
+16 
-25 WRPLPRRDPPVFA
+25 
-38 QRFRAAGSGGG
+38 
-49 GHRAAPGRDVSAGLL
+49 
-64 LVIPI
+64 
-69 NSRGSCSL
+69 
-77 RWDWC
+77 
-82 GRLML
+82 
-87 KGNSSKGD
+87 
-95 SSQEKKPV
+95 
-103 KKEEDEQSWRVVTS
+103 
-117 QLEAEPVAV
+117 
-126 SGCVGRS
+126 
-133 VPASCLPC
+133 
-141 LCRPAAAAAAPI
+141 
-153 PASAALRGLPCPAM
+153 M

-172 DELINR
+172 DELINK

-188 CLVLLSETESN
+188 RLALLSETESN

-215 DNDTEEEGGGEDKEE
+215 DNDTDEEGGGEDKEE
-230 SEDEETEDCEDD
+230 SEDEETEDCDDD
-242 EEEGEEEEESE
+242 EEEEEEEESE
-253 ATMEGM
+253 ATVEGM
-259 TDALKSEPHLNGVS
+259 TDSLKSEPRVNGAS

-297 PESCSHYFCLDCI
+297 PENCSHYFCLDCI

-350 TQGTDGEDDPT
+350 TQGADGEDDPT

-409 MGANGADADHVSE
+409 MGADGAADADHVSE

-495 NTAVYQRPLAP
+495 NTAIYQRPLAP
-506 RAPTRQKRKTGR
+506 RAPARQRRKTGR
-518 RKKVGGKKRTQ
+518 RKKVGGKKRAQT
-529 KKSAA
+529 KSAA

-539 GAQLKRR
+539 GKQLKRR

-554 GKKTRVRSHGKN
+554 GKKTRIRSHGKN

-636 PVSAKRRILSQ
+636 PVSAKRRVLSQ

-715 KEAPFHRKSASDSR
+715 KEGKDLAPHL
-729 VEDGSGQNTHPSTM
+729 P
-743 LSGTTASSSMTR
+743 LSSSSMAR
-755 PSVSSGLGAR
+755 PSVSSGLSTH
-765 SRALFSS
+765 SRPLFSS
-772 SPPSLSRSESA
+772 PPPSLSRSESA
-783 ASPAQT
+783 LNPAQT
-789 APEKATVKS
+789 VPEKATVKS
-798 EYSMTPRSVQTQNMA
+798 EYSMTPRSVQTQNTA
-813 TLSRQGSKLDEVP
+813 TLSRHGSKLDEIP

-838 DSSSKP
+838 DSSSNP
-844 QICNLNSGS
+844 LGCSLNSGS
-853 KAVSVR
+853 KAVTVR

-881 KETSSKQVEPEPA
+881 KEASSKQVEPEA
-894 VSQSC
+894 AGSQSC

-909 TGKDSTNQPGKGSRV
+909 TGKESTNQPGKGSRV

-929 TSKEAQQQTRP
+929 NSKEPQQQTRP

-948 PGGSSGSSLLGTS
+948 PSGSGGSSLLGTS
-961 RGKGLGS
+961 RSKGPGS

-1004 KESPSLFSVKKKQ
+1004 KESPSPLFSVKKKQ

-1038 SPERLGSGITL
+1038 SPERLGSGIPL

-1061 KVQTFQTVRRFTP
+1061 KIQTFQTVRRFTP
-1074 YRVENVFG
+1074 YRVGNIFG

-1094 ESRDDV
+1094 EARDDV
-1100 TVASRIVEQISDTE
+1100 KVASRIVEQISDTE
-1114 ERDNVDEEDVL
+1114 ERDNVDEEDIL

-1145 ESREGPNVF
+1145 ESKEGPDVF
-1154 FNAEELIRPSI
+1154 FNAEELIRPSV

-1175 KSDEQQKVQKV
+1175 KSDGQQKVQKV

-1191 RSRSRSCSNSSS
+1191 RSRSRSRSNSSS

-1214 LVKEHKRSRSE
+1214 LAKEHKRSRSG

-1255 SKSRRSSTDRSSS
+1255 SKSKRSSTDRSSS

-1281 KDKKAKTSWSRDR
+1281 KDKKARTSWSRDR

-1324 RRRDRSRSNSTE
+1324 RRRDRSRSNSAE

-1350 RYDKESSLKSRD
+1350 RYDQEGSLKSRD

-1377 SRSRSAS
+1377 SRSRSPS
-1384 RSWEQKSSKSK
+1384 RSREHKSSKSK
-1395 EKRVRSRSRSRERK
+1395 EKRLRSQSRSKERK
-1409 HRSKETLL
+1409 HRSKQTLL
-1417 PSAPEKD
+1417 PPAPEKD
-1424 QKLPA
+1424 QKPPA
-1429 ENVSRCLEQPHSL
+1429 ENVTRCLEQPPAL

-1463 KLEEIQTETP
+1463 KVEEIQTETP

-1480 ETIKVEPVCQE
+1480 ETIKVEPICQE
-1491 VSSETAFPAPD
+1491 VSSETAFPAPE
-1502 ITNISV
+1502 ITNICV
-1508 PVGDVDSF
+1508 PIGDVDSF

-1551 SLMEQPPKKEVIMHV
+1551 SLMEQPPKKEVFMHV
-1566 PAEAAPIQSSSKGK
+1566 PGEAAPIQSSSKSK
-1580 VADCVR
+1580 VVDCVR

-1598 TSNFTKPELEVVPQ
+1598 TSNFSKPELEVVPQ
-1612 GPALKSKAPVKRV
+1612 SPALKSKAPVKRV
-1625 TWNLQEEEGGT
+1625 TWNLQEEESGT

-1644 MPFYKLQRAK
+1644 VPFYKLQRAK

-1669 VYCQNIPLAPAL
+1669 VQLNEPPPTNYMIPEPMFPDLDSSQVYCQNAPLAPAL

-1695 VQFIMQGSLPALGCV
+1695 VQFIMQGSLPALGCG

>member
-1 MVHPRGRLPPVTRMV
+1 
-16 RPAPPPPRW
+16 
-25 WRPLPRRDPPVFA
+25 
-38 QRFRAAGSGGG
+38 
-49 GHRAAPGRDVSAGLL
+49 
-64 LVIPI
+64 
-69 NSRGSCSL
+69 
-77 RWDWC
+77 
-82 GRLML
+82 
-87 KGNSSKGD
+87 
-95 SSQEKKPV
+95 
-103 KKEEDEQSWRVVTS
+103 
-117 QLEAEPVAV
+117 
-126 SGCVGRS
+126 
-133 VPASCLPC
+133 
-141 LCRPAAAAAAPI
+141 
-153 PASAALRGLPCPAM
+153 M

-172 DELINR
+172 DELINK
-178 NAALGKGKRQ
+178 NAALSKSKKQ

-199 GGNSWD
+199 GGNSCD
-205 SEDDTGSEEE
+205 SEDDTGSES
-215 DNDTEEEGGGEDKEE
+215 DTEDEG
-230 SEDEETEDCEDD
+230 DCEDD
-242 EEEGEEEEESE
+242 DEEAEEEEETE
-253 ATMEGM
+253 ATGGGM
-259 TDALKSEPHLNGVS
+259 TDSLKLDPDINRVNV
-273 ISSDEDG
+273 SSDEDG

-285 CLNTFRD
+285 CLNTFRG
-292 QAVGT
+292 QVVGT

-322 DRILFNY
+322 DRILFKY
-329 INIRARFGGKI
+329 ISIRAHYGGKI

-350 TQGTDGEDDPT
+350 TQDSNGEDDPT

-409 MGANGADADHVSE
+409 MGVSATADTDHVSE
-422 EEVAALMA
+422 EEVTALMA
-430 DVVPTTSRLRPHVRT
+430 DAAPTTSRLRPHVRT

-470 QIRHVPGYLMSSLL
+470 QIQHVPRYLMSSLL

-495 NTAVYQRPLAP
+495 NTAIYQRPLTP
-506 RAPTRQKRKTGR
+506 RTSVRQKRKTGR
-518 RKKVGGKKRTQ
+518 RKKGSKRRTQ
-529 KKSAA
+529 SKSSA

-539 GAQLKRR
+539 GMQLKRR

-554 GKKTRVRSHGKN
+554 GKKMRVRSHVKN
-566 EVTTRSRIAR
+566 EATARSRIAR
-576 TLGLSKPVRGASLPS
+576 ALGLSKPVRGASLPS
-591 MYKPTE
+591 IYKPTE

-623 YESNEEVPANPDS
+623 YESNEEVPVSPDS
-636 PVSAKRRILSQ
+636 PVSAKRRVLSQ

-692 GQSLLMMS
+692 GQSFLMMS

-715 KEAPFHRKSASDSR
+715 KAAPLHRKSANGSR
-729 VEDGSGQNTHPSTM
+729 VDDGSVQDTQASTVH
-743 LSGTTASSSMTR
+743 SGTTASSSIPG
-755 PSVSSGLGAR
+755 PSVSSGPTTR
-765 SRALFSS
+765 TRPSSSSLFSS
-772 SPPSLSRSESA
+772 PSPSLGRMEPA
-783 ASPAQT
+783 ANLAQT
-789 APEKATVKS
+789 TSQKPTAKS
-798 EYSMTPRSVQTQNMA
+798 EYSMTPRSVQAQDIA
-813 TLSRQGSKLDEVP
+813 ALSRHASKLDDMP
-826 RFNGKSK
+826 RFNGNSK
-833 NFVPT
+833 NFAPT
-838 DSSSKP
+838 DSSSKSP
-844 QICNLNSGS
+844 SCNLSSGS

-859 QPVKPPSQ
+859 QPLKPPPK

-894 VSQSC
+894 GSQSC
-899 NIPSSCITQL
+899 DIPSSCITQL
-909 TGKDSTNQPGKGSRV
+909 TGKEGTSQPGKGSKV

-929 TSKEAQQQTRP
+929 SARESQQQART
-940 SGVSFSTH
+940 SGVVFSAT
-948 PGGSSGSSLLGTS
+948 PGTYTSSSLLDTS
-961 RGKGLGS
+961 RGKGPSS
-968 FESFKINIPGNTGHP
+968 FESFKINIPGNAGHP

-996 PVDDEVQQ
+996 PVDDKVQQ
-1004 KESPSLFSVKKKQ
+1004 KETPSPLFLVKKKQ

-1027 PTGSDSSSANS
+1027 PTGSDSSSASS
-1038 SPERLGSGITL
+1038 SPERLGSGIPL

-1074 YRVENVFG
+1074 YVMENVFG
-1082 SGTDSDVPSSNT
+1082 SGTDSDVPSGNG
-1094 ESRDDV
+1094 ESRGDV
-1100 TVASRIVEQISDTE
+1100 TVGSRIVEQISDTE
-1114 ERDNVDEEDVL
+1114 ERDHMDEEHLL

-1133 VKEISNTKCLKE
+1133 VKQISSAECLKE

-1154 FNAEELIRPSI
+1154 FNAEELIRPNI
-1165 NVKIEPDSPS
+1165 NVKLEPGSPS
-1175 KSDEQQKVQKV
+1175 RNDGQQKVQKG
-1186 EQAER
+1186 EQIER

-1214 LVKEHKRSRSE
+1214 AVKERKRSRSG

-1242 SGGEEHSKTHTLK
+1242 SGGEEHRKTQTLK

-1268 HERSKKKKTKDKT
+1268 HERSKKRKAKDKT
-1281 KDKKAKTSWSRDR
+1281 KDKKAKTSWSRDK
-1294 RKSRSR
+1294 RKSRSC
-1300 SGSPGSTSDFY
+1300 SGSPGSASEFH
-1311 ENRKKKRR
+1311 ENRKKKRQ

-1324 RRRDRSRSNSTE
+1324 RRRERCRSNSVE

-1350 RYDKESSLKSRD
+1350 RYEKESSMRSRD
-1362 RKRSRSRSRERRKWR
+1362 RKKSRSRSRERRKWR

-1384 RSWEQKSSKSK
+1384 RSREHKSSKSK
-1395 EKRVRSRSRSRERK
+1395 EKRPRSRSRSKERK
-1409 HRSKETLL
+1409 RRSKEISL
-1417 PSAPEKD
+1417 PPAEKD
-1424 QKLPA
+1424 QKSPD
-1429 ENVSRCLEQPHSL
+1429 ENMLRCLEQPCSF
-1442 KQEPKE
+1442 KEEPKE
-1448 ELVLEGL
+1448 ELVLEEL

-1463 KLEEIQTETP
+1463 KLEEIQAETLVQGREVPETP
-1473 VQLREVQ
+1473 
-1480 ETIKVEPVCQE
+1480 KVCQE
-1491 VSSETAFPAPD
+1491 VTSETVFPVPE
-1502 ITNISV
+1502 ITNICV
-1508 PVGDVDSF
+1508 PVGSVDSV
-1516 AETDLMNS
+1516 AETDLMS
-1524 TDAAVLGSCSNTNLE
+1524 SSDPAVLGSCSNTNLE
-1539 ITVKIENTALCP
+1539 ITVKIENTAFCP
-1551 SLMEQPPKKEVIMHV
+1551 SLVETPPKKEVLLHT
-1566 PAEAAPIQSSSKGK
+1566 PTEAAPIQSSSKSKMTDGVK
-1580 VADCVR
+1580 
-1586 EVKEECLVSNEN
+1586 EVKDECLVPDE
-1598 TSNFTKPELEVVPQ
+1598 TSGDFSKPELEVVPQ
-1612 GPALKSKAPVKRV
+1612 SPALKSKAPVKRV
-1625 TWNLQEEEGGT
+1625 TWNLQEEESGT

-1669 VYCQNIPLAPAL
+1669 VYCQAVPVLPAG
-1681 PSSLPPYAPVSQPT
+1681 LPPYAPVSQPT
-1695 VQFIMQGSLPALGCV
+1695 VQFIMQGSLPALGC
-1710 AGQSLTPEP
+1710 AGTHSLSRAAEPPSLAPACEP
-1719 GSLATASE
+1719 GA
-1727 PGIQAASVGS
+1727 QAAAVGS
-1737 AEEKIKAPKP
+1737 AEEKIKAPRP
-1747 PVDKTKNEEYMKKL
+1747 PVDRTKNEEYMKKL

-1827 RKHKKTDGEDTRE
+1827 RKHKKSDGEDTRE

>member
-1 MVHPRGRLPPVTRMV
+1 M
-16 RPAPPPPRW
+16 
-25 WRPLPRRDPPVFA
+25 
-38 QRFRAAGSGGG
+38 
-49 GHRAAPGRDVSAGLL
+49 
-64 LVIPI
+64 
-69 NSRGSCSL
+69 
-77 RWDWC
+77 
-82 GRLML
+82 
-87 KGNSSKGD
+87 
-95 SSQEKKPV
+95 
-103 KKEEDEQSWRVVTS
+103 
-117 QLEAEPVAV
+117 AE
-126 SGCVGRS
+126 
-133 VPASCLPC
+133 
-141 LCRPAAAAAAPI
+141 
-153 PASAALRGLPCPAM
+153 
-167 DDDSQ
+167 DSQ
-172 DELINR
+172 DELINKS
-178 NAALGKGKRQ
+178 AALGKGKRQ
-188 CLVLLSETESN
+188 SLALLSETESN
-199 GGNSWD
+199 GGNSCD
-205 SEDDTGSEEE
+205 SDDDTGSAEE
-215 DNDTEEEGGGEDKEE
+215 DNDTEEEGGEEDKEE
-230 SEDEETEDCEDD
+230 SEDEELEDCEDD
-242 EEEGEEEEESE
+242 DEEEEEEEETE
-253 ATMEGM
+253 AAAEGL
-259 TDALKSEPHLNGVS
+259 TDSLKLEAHVNRVS
-273 ISSDEDG
+273 VSSDEDG

-297 PESCSHYFCLDCI
+297 PENCSHYFCLDCI

-322 DRILFNY
+322 DRILFKY
-329 INIRARFGGKI
+329 ISIRARFGGKI

-350 TQGTDGEDDPT
+350 TQGNDGEDDPT

-409 MGANGADADHVSE
+409 MGVGAADTDHVSE
-422 EEVAALMA
+422 EEVAALVA

-470 QIRHVPGYLMSSLL
+470 QIQHVPRYLMSSLL

-495 NTAVYQRPLAP
+495 NTATYQRPLTP
-506 RAPTRQKRKTGR
+506 RAPARQKRKTGR

-529 KKSAA
+529 TKS

-539 GAQLKRR
+539 GTQSKRR
-546 KRLTKKRR
+546 KRLVKKRK
-554 GKKTRVRSHGKN
+554 GKKMRVKT
-566 EVTTRSRIAR
+566 EVTARSRIAR
-576 TLGLSKPVRGASLPS
+576 TLGLSKPVRGALLPS

-597 PSLGLMRADIGAASL
+597 PSLGLMRVDIGAASL

-623 YESNEEVPANPDS
+623 YESNDEVPANPDS
-636 PVSAKRRILSQ
+636 PVSAKRRVLSQ

-672 SPDQEAE
+672 SPEHEAE

-715 KEAPFHRKSASDSR
+715 KAGRNS
-729 VEDGSGQNTHPSTM
+729 QPSTVH
-743 LSGTTASSSMTR
+743 SGTTANSSTAGPSLSSEPSARTR
-755 PSVSSGLGAR
+755 PS
-765 SRALFSS
+765 SS
-772 SPPSLSRSESA
+772 SLFPSPSPSPSRTEPA
-783 ASPAQT
+783 ANPAQT
-789 APEKATVKS
+789 TSEKAMVKS
-798 EYSMTPRSVQTQNMA
+798 GYSMTPRCVQTQNVA
-813 TLSRQGSKLDEVP
+813 TLGRHGSKVDEKP
-826 RFNGKSK
+826 RFNGNSK
-833 NFVPT
+833 NFATT
-838 DSSSKP
+838 DSTLKP
-844 QICNLNSGS
+844 PNCNLNSGS
-853 KAVSVR
+853 KAVTVR
-859 QPVKPPSQ
+859 QPLKPPPK

-881 KETSSKQVEPEPA
+881 KESSSKQAEPEP
-894 VSQSC
+894 SGSRSC
-899 NIPSSCITQL
+899 DIPSSCITQL
-909 TGKDSTNQPGKGSRV
+909 TGKGSAHQPGRGGKV

-929 TSKEAQQQTRP
+929 NTKESQQQTHT
-940 SGVSFSTH
+940 SGVSLSTTTSTH
-948 PGGSSGSSLLGTS
+948 GSSSLLGSS
-961 RGKGLGS
+961 RSKGPSS
-968 FESFKINIPGNTGHP
+968 FESFKINIPGNVGQP
-983 SRLSNPGFCNTFR
+983 GRLSNPGFCNTFR
-996 PVDDEVQQ
+996 PVDDKVQQ
-1004 KESPSLFSVKKKQ
+1004 KENPLPLFPVKKKQ

-1027 PTGSDSSSANS
+1027 PTGSDSSSASS
-1038 SPERLGSGITL
+1038 SPERLGSGIPL

-1061 KVQTFQTVRRFTP
+1061 KVQTFQTIRRFTP
-1074 YRVENVFG
+1074 YMVENIFG
-1082 SGTDSDVPSSNT
+1082 SEADSDVPSSNT
-1094 ESRDDV
+1094 ESRDEV
-1100 TVASRIVEQISDTE
+1100 TVKSRIVEQISDTE
-1114 ERDNVDEEDVL
+1114 ERDNRDEGDFL

-1133 VKEISNTKCLKE
+1133 VKQISNAECLKE

-1154 FNAEELIRPSI
+1154 FNAEELIRPNI
-1165 NVKIEPDSPS
+1165 NVKLEPDSPS
-1175 KSDEQQKVQKV
+1175 KSDGQQKV
-1186 EQAER
+1186 EQTAR

-1214 LVKEHKRSRSE
+1214 LVKEHKRSRSG
-1225 SRDRAHSRDRS
+1225 SRDRARSRDRS

-1242 SGGEEHSKTHTLK
+1242 SGGEEQNKTHPLK
-1255 SKSRRSSTDRSSS
+1255 PKSRRSSTDRSSS

-1281 KDKKAKTSWSRDR
+1281 KDKKAKTSWSREK
-1294 RKSRSR
+1294 RKSRSH

-1324 RRRDRSRSNSTE
+1324 RRRERSRSNSAE

-1350 RYDKESSLKSRD
+1350 RHDKDSSLRSRD
-1362 RKRSRSRSRERRKWR
+1362 RKRSRSRSRERKKWR

-1384 RSWEQKSSKSK
+1384 RSREHKSSKSR
-1395 EKRVRSRSRSRERK
+1395 EKRPRSRSRSKERK
-1409 HRSKETLL
+1409 HRSKETSL
-1417 PSAPEKD
+1417 PPPPEKD
-1424 QKLPA
+1424 QKPPG
-1429 ENVSRCLEQPHSL
+1429 ENVSRCLEQPHSF

-1448 ELVLEGL
+1448 ELILEEL

-1463 KLEEIQTETP
+1463 KHEEAQARTP
-1473 VQLREVQ
+1473 IQLREAQ
-1480 ETIKVEPVCQE
+1480 ESIKVEPICQE
-1491 VSSETAFPAPD
+1491 VTSESVFPVSE
-1502 ITNISV
+1502 IRNVCV
-1508 PVGDVDSF
+1508 PVGSMDSF
-1516 AETDLMNS
+1516 AEMDLMS
-1524 TDAAVLGSCSNTNLE
+1524 HGDPAELGSCSNTNLE

-1551 SLMEQPPKKEVIMHV
+1551 SLMEPPPKKEVIIHT
-1566 PAEAAPIQSSSKGK
+1566 PAEPALPQSSSKSK
-1580 VADCVR
+1580 AADCVQ
-1586 EVKEECLVSNEN
+1586 EDGEECLASSERPD
-1598 TSNFTKPELEVVPQ
+1598 SFSKPELEVVPQ
-1612 GPALKSKAPVKRV
+1612 GPASKSKAPVKRV
-1625 TWNLQEEEGGT
+1625 TWNLQEEASGT

-1669 VYCQNIPLAPAL
+1669 VQLNEPPPTNYMIPEPMFPDLDSSQVYCQNIPLTPPL

-1695 VQFIMQGSLPALGCV
+1695 VQFIMQGSVPALGCV

-1727 PGIQAASVGS
+1727 PGIQAASVGN
-1737 AEEKIKAPKP
+1737 AEENLKAPKP
-1747 PVDKTKNEEYMKKL
+1747 PMDKTKNEEYMKKL

-1827 RKHKKTDGEDTRE
+1827 RKHKKSDGEDARE

>member
-1 MVHPRGRLPPVTRMV
+1 
-16 RPAPPPPRW
+16 
-25 WRPLPRRDPPVFA
+25 
-38 QRFRAAGSGGG
+38 
-49 GHRAAPGRDVSAGLL
+49 
-64 LVIPI
+64 
-69 NSRGSCSL
+69 
-77 RWDWC
+77 
-82 GRLML
+82 
-87 KGNSSKGD
+87 
-95 SSQEKKPV
+95 
-103 KKEEDEQSWRVVTS
+103 
-117 QLEAEPVAV
+117 
-126 SGCVGRS
+126 
-133 VPASCLPC
+133 
-141 LCRPAAAAAAPI
+141 
-153 PASAALRGLPCPAM
+153 M

-172 DELINR
+172 DEMINKS
-178 NAALGKGKRQ
+178 AALGKGKRQ
-188 CLVLLSETESN
+188 SLVFLSETESN
-199 GGNSWD
+199 GGNSCD

-215 DNDTEEEGGGEDKEE
+215 EDGTEEEGGEEDKEE
-230 SEDEETEDCEDD
+230 SEDEELEDCEDD
-242 EEEGEEEEESE
+242 DEEEEEEEETE
-253 ATMEGM
+253 AAVGGM
-259 TDALKSEPHLNGVS
+259 TDSLKLEPRINGAS

-297 PESCSHYFCLDCI
+297 PENCSHYFCLDCI

-322 DRILFNY
+322 DRILFKY
-329 INIRARFGGKI
+329 ISIRARFGGKI

-350 TQGTDGEDDPT
+350 TQGNDGEDDPT

-409 MGANGADADHVSE
+409 MGASAAADTDHVSE
-422 EEVAALMA
+422 EEVAALVA
-430 DVVPTTSRLRPHVRT
+430 DVIPTTSRLRPQVRT

-470 QIRHVPGYLMSSLL
+470 QIQHVPRYLMSSVL

-495 NTAVYQRPLAP
+495 NTAIYQRPLTP

-518 RKKVGGKKRTQ
+518 RKKAGGKKRTQ
-529 KKSAA
+529 TKSA

-539 GAQLKRR
+539 GGQLKRR
-546 KRLTKKRR
+546 KRLIKKRR
-554 GKKTRVRSHGKN
+554 GKKMRVRSHVKN
-566 EVTTRSRIAR
+566 EATARSRIAR

-636 PVSAKRRILSQ
+636 PVSAKRRVLSQ

-692 GQSLLMMS
+692 GQSFLMMS

-715 KEAPFHRKSASDSR
+715 KAAPLHRKSANDLR
-729 VEDGSGQNTHPSTM
+729 VDDGSGHNTQPSTVH
-743 LSGTTASSSMTR
+743 SGTTASSSIAG
-755 PSVSSGLGAR
+755 PSVSSGLSTHTR
-765 SRALFSS
+765 PSSSSLFSS
-772 SPPSLSRSESA
+772 PSPSLSRTEPA
-783 ASPAQT
+783 ANPAQT
-789 APEKATVKS
+789 TSEKATVKS
-798 EYSMTPRSVQTQNMA
+798 EYSMTPRSVQTQNIA
-813 TLSRQGSKLDEVP
+813 TLSRHGSKLDDMP
-826 RFNGKSK
+826 RFNGNSK
-833 NFVPT
+833 NFAPS

-844 QICNLNSGS
+844 LSCNLDSGS
-853 KAVSVR
+853 KAVTVR
-859 QPVKPPSQ
+859 QPLKPPPK

-881 KETSSKQVEPEPA
+881 KETSSKQVEPKPA
-894 VSQSC
+894 GSQSC
-899 NIPSSCITQL
+899 DIPSSCITQL
-909 TGKDSTNQPGKGSRV
+909 TGKESTNQPGRGSKM

-929 TSKEAQQQTRP
+929 NAKESQQQTRT
-940 SGVSFSTH
+940 SGVSFSTST
-948 PGGSSGSSLLGTS
+948 GTYSSSSLLGPS
-961 RGKGLGS
+961 RSKGPSS
-968 FESFKINIPGNTGHP
+968 FESFKINIPGNAGHP

-996 PVDDEVQQ
+996 PVDDKVQQ
-1004 KESPSLFSVKKKQ
+1004 KESPSPLFSVKKKQ

-1027 PTGSDSSSANS
+1027 PTGSDSSSASS
-1038 SPERLGSGITL
+1038 SPERLGSGIPL

-1074 YRVENVFG
+1074 YLVENVFG
-1082 SGTDSDVPSSNT
+1082 SGADSDVASSNT
-1094 ESRDDV
+1094 ESHDDV
-1100 TVASRIVEQISDTE
+1100 TVKSRIVEQISDTE
-1114 ERDNVDEEDVL
+1114 ERDNMDDEDFL

-1133 VKEISNTKCLKE
+1133 VKQISSAECLKE

-1154 FNAEELIRPSI
+1154 FNAEELIRPNI
-1165 NVKIEPDSPS
+1165 NVKAEPDSPS
-1175 KSDEQQKVQKV
+1175 ENDGQQKVQKV
-1186 EQAER
+1186 EHTER

-1214 LVKEHKRSRSE
+1214 LVKERKRSRSG

-1255 SKSRRSSTDRSSS
+1255 PRSRRSSTDGSSS
-1268 HERSKKKKTKDKT
+1268 HERSKKKKMKDKT
-1281 KDKKAKTSWSRDR
+1281 KDKKAKTSWSRER

-1300 SGSPGSTSDFY
+1300 SGSPGSTSEFY

-1324 RRRDRSRSNSTE
+1324 RRREHSRSNSIE

-1350 RYDKESSLKSRD
+1350 RYDKDSSLRSRD

-1384 RSWEQKSSKSK
+1384 RSREHKSSKSQ
-1395 EKRVRSRSRSRERK
+1395 EKRPRSRSRSKERK
-1409 HRSKETLL
+1409 HRSKETSL
-1417 PSAPEKD
+1417 PPPPEKD
-1424 QKLPA
+1424 QKPPV
-1429 ENVSRCLEQPHSL
+1429 ENVSRCLEQHHSF

-1448 ELVLEGL
+1448 ELVLEEL

-1463 KLEEIQTETP
+1463 KLEEVQAETP

-1480 ETIKVEPVCQE
+1480 ETVKVEPICEE
-1491 VSSETAFPAPD
+1491 VTSETAFPVPE
-1502 ITNISV
+1502 ITNICV
-1508 PVGDVDSF
+1508 PIGNVDSF
-1516 AETDLMNS
+1516 AETELMRSSNPS
-1524 TDAAVLGSCSNTNLE
+1524 VLGSCSNTNLE

-1551 SLMEQPPKKEVIMHV
+1551 SLVEPPPKKEVMHA
-1566 PAEAAPIQSSSKGK
+1566 PAEAAPIQSSSKSK
-1580 VADCVR
+1580 ITDCVK
-1586 EVKEECLVSNEN
+1586 EVKDECLVSNEK
-1598 TSNFTKPELEVVPQ
+1598 TGNFNKPELEVVPQ

-1625 TWNLQEEEGGT
+1625 TWNLQEEESGT

-1644 MPFYKLQRAK
+1644 VPFYKLQRAK

-1669 VYCQNIPLAPAL
+1669 VYCQNIPLTPPL

-1695 VQFIMQGSLPALGCV
+1695 VQFIMQGSLPALGCM

-1727 PGIQAASVGS
+1727 PGIQAASVGN

-1782 EITKEEYKSILR
+1782 EITKEEYKNILR

-1827 RKHKKTDGEDTRE
+1827 RKHKKSDGEDTRE

>member
-1 MVHPRGRLPPVTRMV
+1 
-16 RPAPPPPRW
+16 
-25 WRPLPRRDPPVFA
+25 
-38 QRFRAAGSGGG
+38 
-49 GHRAAPGRDVSAGLL
+49 
-64 LVIPI
+64 
-69 NSRGSCSL
+69 
-77 RWDWC
+77 
-82 GRLML
+82 
-87 KGNSSKGD
+87 
-95 SSQEKKPV
+95 
-103 KKEEDEQSWRVVTS
+103 
-117 QLEAEPVAV
+117 
-126 SGCVGRS
+126 
-133 VPASCLPC
+133 
-141 LCRPAAAAAAPI
+141 
-153 PASAALRGLPCPAM
+153 M

-172 DELINR
+172 DELINK

-188 CLVLLSETESN
+188 CLALLSETESN

-215 DNDTEEEGGGEDKEE
+215 DNDTEEEGGEEDKEE
-230 SEDEETEDCEDD
+230 SEDEELEDCEDD
-242 EEEGEEEEESE
+242 DEEEEEEEESE

-259 TDALKSEPHLNGVS
+259 TDSLKSEPHLNGVS

-297 PESCSHYFCLDCI
+297 PENCSHYFCLDCI

-409 MGANGADADHVSE
+409 MGANGAADADHVSE

-529 KKSAA
+529 TKSAA

-554 GKKTRVRSHGKN
+554 GKKTRGKN

-623 YESNEEVPANPDS
+623 YESNEEIPANPDS
-636 PVSAKRRILSQ
+636 PVSAKRRVLSQ

-715 KEAPFHRKSASDSR
+715 KEGKGLAPPH
-729 VEDGSGQNTHPSTM
+729 
-743 LSGTTASSSMTR
+743 SGTTASSSMAG
-755 PSVSSGLGAR
+755 PSVSLGLSTR
-765 SRALFSS
+765 SRPFSSSLFSS
-772 SPPSLSRSESA
+772 PPPSLSRSESA

-798 EYSMTPRSVQTQNMA
+798 EYSMTPRSVQTQNTA
-813 TLSRQGSKLDEVP
+813 TLSRHGSKLDEMP

-833 NFVPT
+833 NFIST
-838 DSSSKP
+838 DSSAKP
-844 QICNLNSGS
+844 LSYNLTSGS
-853 KAVSVR
+853 KAVTVR

-881 KETSSKQVEPEPA
+881 KETSSKQVELEPTG
-894 VSQSC
+894 SQSC
-899 NIPSSCITQL
+899 DIPSSCVTQL
-909 TGKDSTNQPGKGSRV
+909 TGKESTHQPGKGSRV

-929 TSKEAQQQTRP
+929 NSKEPQQQTRP
-940 SGVSFSTH
+940 SGVSFPAN
-948 PGGSSGSSLLGTS
+948 PGGYSGSSQLGIS
-961 RGKGLGS
+961 RGKGPGS

-1004 KESPSLFSVKKKQ
+1004 KESPSPLFSVKKKQ

-1038 SPERLGSGITL
+1038 SPERLGSGIPL

-1074 YRVENVFG
+1074 YRVENIFE

-1100 TVASRIVEQISDTE
+1100 AVASRIVEQISDTE

-1175 KSDEQQKVQKV
+1175 KSDGQQKVQKV

-1214 LVKEHKRSRSE
+1214 LVKEHKRSRSG
-1225 SRDRAHSRDRS
+1225 SRDRAPSRDRS

-1242 SGGEEHSKTHTLK
+1242 SGGEEHSKTHMLK

-1268 HERSKKKKTKDKT
+1268 HERSKKKKMKDKT

-1324 RRRDRSRSNSTE
+1324 RRRDRSRSNSMD

-1350 RYDKESSLKSRD
+1350 RYDKESSSKSRD

-1384 RSWEQKSSKSK
+1384 RSWEHKSSKSK
-1395 EKRVRSRSRSRERK
+1395 EKSLRSRSRSKERK
-1409 HRSKETLL
+1409 HRSKETSL
-1417 PSAPEKD
+1417 PPLPEKD
-1424 QKLPA
+1424 QNPAA
-1429 ENVSRCLEQPHSL
+1429 ENVTRCLEQPHSL
-1442 KQEPKE
+1442 KQELKE

-1463 KLEEIQTETP
+1463 KLEEAQTETP

-1480 ETIKVEPVCQE
+1480 ETIKVEPICQE
-1491 VSSETAFPAPD
+1491 VSSETAFPVPEV
-1502 ITNISV
+1502 TNICV
-1508 PVGDVDSF
+1508 PIGDVDSF
-1516 AETDLMNS
+1516 AETELMNS
-1524 TDAAVLGSCSNTNLE
+1524 TDPAVLSSCSNTNLE

-1551 SLMEQPPKKEVIMHV
+1551 SLMEQPPKKEVIVHV
-1566 PAEAAPIQSSSKGK
+1566 PAEAAPIQSSPKSK
-1580 VADCVR
+1580 VVDCVR

-1625 TWNLQEEEGGT
+1625 TWNLQEEESGT

-1654 EGAWKAEDLNQTLNQ
+1654 EGAWKAEDLNQTLNQVQLNEPPPTNYMIPEPMFPDLDSSQ

>member
-1 MVHPRGRLPPVTRMV
+1 MRSRNP
-16 RPAPPPPRW
+16 
-25 WRPLPRRDPPVFA
+25 
-38 QRFRAAGSGGG
+38 SG
-49 GHRAAPGRDVSAGLL
+49 A
-64 LVIPI
+64 
-69 NSRGSCSL
+69 
-77 RWDWC
+77 
-82 GRLML
+82 
-87 KGNSSKGD
+87 
-95 SSQEKKPV
+95 
-103 KKEEDEQSWRVVTS
+103 
-117 QLEAEPVAV
+117 
-126 SGCVGRS
+126 
-133 VPASCLPC
+133 
-141 LCRPAAAAAAPI
+141 
-153 PASAALRGLPCPAM
+153 RGLPAVQLAVVTRPGPVARALEPSPRRANFQCPAM

-172 DELINR
+172 DELINK
-178 NAALGKGKRQ
+178 NAALGKSKRQ
-188 CLVLLSETESN
+188 SLALLSETESN
-199 GGNSWD
+199 GGNSGV

-215 DNDTEEEGGGEDKEE
+215 EDDTEEEGGEEDKEE
-230 SEDEETEDCEDD
+230 SEDEELEDCEDD
-242 EEEGEEEEESE
+242 DDDGEEEEEEE
-253 ATMEGM
+253 AEASGGGTA
-259 TDALKSEPHLNGVS
+259 DSLKVEPRVNGASV
-273 ISSDEDG
+273 SSDEDG
-280 ENCPI
+280 EHCPI

-292 QAVGT
+292 QVVGT
-297 PESCSHYFCLDCI
+297 PENCSHYFCLDCI

-322 DRILFNY
+322 DRILFMN
-329 INIRARFGGKI
+329 INIRAHFGGEI
-340 LKKIPVENTK
+340 LRKIPVENTIF
-350 TQGTDGEDDPT
+350 QGNYGEDDPT

-391 PPLSEVPV
+391 PPLSEIPV

-409 MGANGADADHVSE
+409 MGVSAAADTDHVSD
-422 EEVAALMA
+422 EEVAAIMA
-430 DVVPTTSRLRPHVRT
+430 DVTPTTSRLRPHART

-470 QIRHVPGYLMSSLL
+470 QIQHVPAYLMPSLL
-484 DETIEAVVAGL
+484 DETIEAVISGI
-495 NTAVYQRPLAP
+495 NTAIYERPVTPLPAPAPTPVPARAPTPAPAPAPAPDPTLDPAPDPTPTTAPDSTLAP
-506 RAPTRQKRKTGR
+506 ALDPTPASALAPTRQKRKAGR
-518 RKKVGGKKRTQ
+518 RKKVRGKKRTQ
-529 KKSAA
+529 TKSSA

-539 GAQLKRR
+539 GTQLKRR
-546 KRLTKKRR
+546 KSLIKKRR
-554 GKKTRVRSHGKN
+554 GKKMRVRSRMKN

-591 MYKPTE
+591 MSKPTE

-636 PVSAKRRILSQ
+636 PVSSKRRVLSQ

-667 SVPAL
+667 SVPAA
-672 SPDQEAE
+672 SPEQEAE

-692 GQSLLMMS
+692 GQSFLMMS

-715 KEAPFHRKSASDSR
+715 KAAPLHRKSANDSR
-729 VEDGSGQNTHPSTM
+729 AEDSSGHNAQPSTVH
-743 LSGTTASSSMTR
+743 SGTTASSSTPG
-755 PSVSSGLGAR
+755 PSVSLGLSTQIR
-765 SRALFSS
+765 PSSSSSSSSSSSLFSS
-772 SPPSLSRSESA
+772 PSPSLSRIDPA
-783 ASPAQT
+783 ANPAQT
-789 APEKATVKS
+789 TSEKATVKS
-798 EYSMTPRSVQTQNMA
+798 EYSMTPRSVQTQNVA
-813 TLSRQGSKLDEVP
+813 ALSRHGSRLDEMP
-826 RFNGKSK
+826 RCNGNSK
-833 NFVPT
+833 NFAAT
-838 DSSSKP
+838 DSSSSKP
-844 QICNLNSGS
+844 LSCNLNSAS
-853 KAVSVR
+853 KAVTVR
-859 QPVKPPSQ
+859 QPLKPPSK

-894 VSQSC
+894 GSQSC
-899 NIPSSCITQL
+899 DIPSSCITQL
-909 TGKDSTNQPGKGSRV
+909 TGKESTNQPGKGGKV

-929 TSKEAQQQTRP
+929 TAKESQQQTRT
-940 SGVSFSTH
+940 SGVSFSTNTGVH
-948 PGGSSGSSLLGTS
+948 GSSLLLGTS
-961 RGKGLGS
+961 RSKGPSS
-968 FESFKINIPGNTGHP
+968 FESFKINIPGNAGHP

-996 PVDDEVQQ
+996 PVDDKVQQ
-1004 KESPSLFSVKKKQ
+1004 KESPLPLFSVKKKQ

-1027 PTGSDSSSANS
+1027 PTGSDSSSASS
-1038 SPERLGSGITL
+1038 SPERLGSGIPL

-1074 YRVENVFG
+1074 YMVENVFG
-1082 SGTDSDVPSSNT
+1082 SGADFDVPSSNT
-1094 ESRDDV
+1094 ESHDDV
-1100 TVASRIVEQISDTE
+1100 TVESRIVEPISDTE
-1114 ERDNVDEEDVL
+1114 ERDNMDEDDFL

-1133 VKEISNTKCLKE
+1133 VKQISNAACFKE
-1145 ESREGPNVF
+1145 EKRDGPNVF
-1154 FNAEELIRPSI
+1154 FNAEELIRPNI
-1165 NVKIEPDSPS
+1165 NVKVEPDSPS
-1175 KSDEQQKVQKV
+1175 KNDGHQNVQNV
-1186 EQAER
+1186 EQTER

-1203 RSKKKMKRKKA
+1203 RGKKKLKRKKA
-1214 LVKEHKRSRSE
+1214 LVKEHRRSRSG

-1236 SRSTSW
+1236 SRSASW
-1242 SGGEEHSKTHTLK
+1242 SGGEERSKTQTPK
-1255 SKSRRSSTDRSSS
+1255 PKSRRSSTDRSSS
-1268 HERSKKKKTKDKT
+1268 HERSKKKKMKDKT
-1281 KDKKAKTSWSRDR
+1281 KDKKAKTSWSRER

-1300 SGSPGSTSDFY
+1300 SGSPGSTSEFH
-1311 ENRKKKRR
+1311 ENRKKKRQ

-1324 RRRDRSRSNSTE
+1324 RRRERSRSNSIE
-1336 RTKRRKHRRDKSYE
+1336 RTKRRKHKRDKSYE
-1350 RYDKESSLKSRD
+1350 RYDKDSGLRSRD

-1377 SRSRSAS
+1377 SRSRSTS
-1384 RSWEQKSSKSK
+1384 RSREHKSSKSK
-1395 EKRVRSRSRSRERK
+1395 EKRPRSRSRSKERK
-1409 HRSKETLL
+1409 HKSKETSL
-1417 PSAPEKD
+1417 PPPPEKD
-1424 QKLPA
+1424 QKPPV
-1429 ENVSRCLEQPHSL
+1429 ENVSRCLEQPHSF

-1448 ELVLEGL
+1448 ELVLEEL

-1463 KLEEIQTETP
+1463 KLEEVQAETP

-1480 ETIKVEPVCQE
+1480 EIIKVEPICKE
-1491 VSSETAFPAPD
+1491 VTNETAFPVPEITD
-1502 ITNISV
+1502 ICV
-1508 PVGDVDSF
+1508 PIGNVDSF
-1516 AETDLMNS
+1516 AEAELMS
-1524 TDAAVLGSCSNTNLE
+1524 SDPAVLGSCNNTNLE

-1551 SLMEQPPKKEVIMHV
+1551 SLMEPPPKKEVIIHA
-1566 PAEAAPIQSSSKGK
+1566 PTEAAPIQSPSKSK
-1580 VADCVR
+1580 ITDCVR
-1586 EVKEECLVSNEN
+1586 ELKDECLVSNEK
-1598 TSNFTKPELEVVPQ
+1598 TGNFSKPELEVVPQ

-1625 TWNLQEEEGGT
+1625 TWNLQEEESGT

-1669 VYCQNIPLAPAL
+1669 VYCQNTPLTPPL

-1695 VQFIMQGSLPALGCV
+1695 VQFIMQGSLPALVCM

-1727 PGIQAASVGS
+1727 PGIQAASVGN
-1737 AEEKIKAPKP
+1737 AEENIEAPKP
-1747 PVDKTKNEEYMKKL
+1747 PVDKIKNEEYMKKL

-1827 RKHKKTDGEDTRE
+1827 RKHKKSDGEDTHE

>member
-1 MVHPRGRLPPVTRMV
+1 M
-16 RPAPPPPRW
+16 
-25 WRPLPRRDPPVFA
+25 
-38 QRFRAAGSGGG
+38 
-49 GHRAAPGRDVSAGLL
+49 
-64 LVIPI
+64 
-69 NSRGSCSL
+69 
-77 RWDWC
+77 
-82 GRLML
+82 
-87 KGNSSKGD
+87 
-95 SSQEKKPV
+95 
-103 KKEEDEQSWRVVTS
+103 DE
-117 QLEAEPVAV
+117 
-126 SGCVGRS
+126 
-133 VPASCLPC
+133 
-141 LCRPAAAAAAPI
+141 
-153 PASAALRGLPCPAM
+153 
-167 DDDSQ
+167 DSQ
-172 DELINR
+172 DELINK

-188 CLVLLSETESN
+188 QRLALLSETESN

-215 DNDTEEEGGGEDKEE
+215 DNDTEEEGGEEDKEE
-230 SEDEETEDCEDD
+230 SEDEELEDCEDD
-242 EEEGEEEEESE
+242 DEEEEEEEESE

-259 TDALKSEPHLNGVS
+259 TDSLKSEPHLNGAS

-297 PESCSHYFCLDCI
+297 PENCSHYFCLDCI

-350 TQGTDGEDDPT
+350 AQGTDGEDDPT

-409 MGANGADADHVSE
+409 MGANGAADADHVSE

-529 KKSAA
+529 TKSAA

-554 GKKTRVRSHGKN
+554 GKKTRAKN

-636 PVSAKRRILSQ
+636 PVSAKRRVLSQ

-672 SPDQEAE
+672 SPEQEAE

-692 GQSLLMMS
+692 GQSFLMMS

-715 KEAPFHRKSASDSR
+715 KEGHR
-729 VEDGSGQNTHPSTM
+729 THPSTAH
-743 LSGTTASSSMTR
+743 SGTTASSSMSGS
-755 PSVSSGLGAR
+755 SVSSGLSTRTGPF
-765 SRALFSS
+765 SSGLFSS
-772 SPPSLSRSESA
+772 LPPSLSRSEAA

-798 EYSMTPRSVQTQNMA
+798 EYSMTPRSVHTQNIA
-813 TLSRQGSKLDEVP
+813 TLSRQGSKLGEMP

-833 NFVPT
+833 NFVPA

-844 QICNLNSGS
+844 LSCNLNSGS
-853 KAVSVR
+853 KAVTVR

-894 VSQSC
+894 GSQSC
-899 NIPSSCITQL
+899 DIPSSCITQL
-909 TGKDSTNQPGKGSRV
+909 TGKESTNQPGKGSRV

-929 TSKEAQQQTRP
+929 NPKEPQQQTRA
-940 SGVSFSTH
+940 SGVSFSTT
-948 PGGSSGSSLLGTS
+948 PGGYSGSSLLGTS
-961 RGKGLGS
+961 RGKGPGS

-983 SRLSNPGFCNTFR
+983 TRLSNPGFCNTFR

-1004 KESPSLFSVKKKQ
+1004 KESPSPLFSVKKKQ

-1038 SPERLGSGITL
+1038 SPERLGSGIPL

-1074 YRVENVFG
+1074 YRVQNIFG
-1082 SGTDSDVPSSNT
+1082 SGTDSDVPSSST

-1154 FNAEELIRPSI
+1154 FNAEELVRPST
-1165 NVKIEPDSPS
+1165 NVKLEPDSPS
-1175 KSDEQQKVQKV
+1175 KSDGQQKVQKV

-1203 RSKKKMKRKKA
+1203 RSKKKVKRKKA
-1214 LVKEHKRSRSE
+1214 LVKERKRSCSG

-1236 SRSTSW
+1236 SRSTSC

-1268 HERSKKKKTKDKT
+1268 HERSKKKKMKDKT

-1300 SGSPGSTSDFY
+1300 SGSPGSTSEFY

-1324 RRRDRSRSNSTE
+1324 RRKDRSRSNSTE

-1350 RYDKESSLKSRD
+1350 RHDKESSLKSRD

-1384 RSWEQKSSKSK
+1384 RSREHKSSKSK
-1395 EKRVRSRSRSRERK
+1395 EKRLRSRSRSKERK
-1409 HRSKETLL
+1409 HRSKEALL
-1417 PSAPEKD
+1417 PPPPEKD
-1424 QKLPA
+1424 KKSPD
-1429 ENVSRCLEQPHSL
+1429 ENVTRCLEQPHSL
-1442 KQEPKE
+1442 KQELKE

-1480 ETIKVEPVCQE
+1480 ETIRVEPICKE
-1491 VSSETAFPAPD
+1491 VSSETAFPAPE
-1502 ITNISV
+1502 ITNICV
-1508 PVGDVDSF
+1508 PIGDVDSY
-1516 AETDLMNS
+1516 AETELKNS
-1524 TDAAVLGSCSNTNLE
+1524 TDSAVLSSCSNTNLE

-1566 PAEAAPIQSSSKGK
+1566 PAEAAPIQSSSKSK

-1586 EVKEECLVSNEN
+1586 EVREECLVSNEN

-1625 TWNLQEEEGGT
+1625 TWNLQEEESST

-1654 EGAWKAEDLNQTLNQ
+1654 EGAWKAEDLNQTLNQVQLNEPPPTNYMIPEPMFPDLDSSQ

-1727 PGIQAASVGS
+1727 PGIQAASVGN